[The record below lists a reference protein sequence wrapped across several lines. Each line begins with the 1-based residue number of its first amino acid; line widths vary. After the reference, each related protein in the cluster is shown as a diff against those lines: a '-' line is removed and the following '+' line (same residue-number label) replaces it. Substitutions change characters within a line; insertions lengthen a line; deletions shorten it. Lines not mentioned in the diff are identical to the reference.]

1 MWARRTAQRPADG
14 PPARWDNTPESLDPL
29 LTEVQHALP
38 AKVRKGKHVSAA
50 AIIVAIMVVDWLVM
64 TGTSLI
70 SIILAGAVVAAIAA
84 AFSASARHEDEREMR
99 ADNFIEAVH
108 PLLGVKGLSRNLVS
122 VGRWKRT
129 PLPAPVVEG
138 SEQEGKGEGKE
149 ETGGQE
155 EVASQGTATEN
166 APAPESAAA
175 ADASNAEDADNTD
188 TAPQKTVKPPARL
201 NAQKVK
207 TLSVASWTK
216 ACRASAVVRHNLT
229 EPGHP
234 SSLTVHYGRTVDATN
249 PEWAAKLLAVANR
262 ELSDGTVEFKIDSV
276 NNTRKKLVLK
286 AVLTAEQEAVNET
299 EDEKRE
305 RIITEAAKKLLGDE
319 SNARFVRDEQGV
331 LTEIHIEHNRTLE
344 LEMNPSSKARITR
357 AMLTRIPGSYRC
369 NWDPHQDVLSFTRR
383 KEFPAIVSLP
393 AHAQP
398 MRQSFDDGASYKA
411 YKKFE
416 ILLGLDEEGQWA
428 TWNPT
433 KDAHLLITGRTG
445 YGKTI
450 SLHNII
456 QQITQA
462 GYRVW
467 LCDGKW
473 IELLGYDEWPN
484 VELIANSVP
493 TQIRMLKHIHEIMQE
508 RYTLLRKRQ
517 ATVYDF
523 DPIFFVCDELSEMKG
538 NIADFYAVHKVK
550 GMPSKSEVDSWIGS
564 LARLARKALIH
575 MVTGLQRP
583 DASLMNGE
591 TRENFGGRMSLG
603 QMGRDASIMMW
614 ENASIGCAVP
624 GAKGRALAMKDGV
637 PTMIQSILAPNP
649 DPMDS
654 DYDEAKVKN
663 NLPVHTLYTM
673 KTIKELE
680 DYTQVYNEK
689 NDDFE
694 ETPTPWTDYLTAP
707 ILAADGEP
715 IEIAVRRTEA
725 LKAQL
730 KVIEDKATATGEPT
744 VDTVKMPAITPEV
757 VMASEAPALMSEPDE
772 FDNAVWGEEQT
783 GSAQTLGESDLVEVE
798 GEWVVVNSLVEDPF
812 GSGDLILDY
821 RTINGESGSFT
832 MSQDQQL
839 NTRKARSE
847 AEIEAYE
854 KSREEE

>member
-1 MWARRTAQRPADG
+1 MRARRTAQRPADG
-14 PPARWDNTPESLDPL
+14 TVTGWDNTPKTLDPL

-38 AKVRKGKHVSAA
+38 AKVRKGKHVTAA
-50 AIIVAIMVVDWLVM
+50 AVIVAIMVVDWMVM
-64 TGTSLI
+64 TGTPLI
-70 SIILAGAVVAAIAA
+70 SIILTAVIVAAIAL

-99 ADNFIEAVH
+99 ADNFIEAVY
-108 PLLGVKGLSRNLVS
+108 PMLGVRGLSRNLVNM
-122 VGRWKRT
+122 GRWKRT
-129 PLPAPVVEG
+129 PLPSPAAAEG
-138 SEQEGKGEGKE
+138 SNQEGKTE
-149 ETGGQE
+149 EQE
-155 EVASQGTATEN
+155 KG
-166 APAPESAAA
+166 APET
-175 ADASNAEDADNTD
+175 EDADNTD
-188 TAPQKTVKPPARL
+188 TAPQETVKRVGGL

-207 TLSVASWTK
+207 TLGVASWTK
-216 ACRASAVVRHNLT
+216 ACRASAVVRHSLT
-229 EPGHP
+229 EAGHP
-234 SSLTVHYGRTVDATN
+234 SRLTVHYGRTIDATN
-249 PEWAAKLLAVANR
+249 PEWAANLLTLANSQ
-262 ELSDGTVEFKIDSV
+262 LSDGTVEFKIDSV
-276 NNTRKKLVLK
+276 NDLRKKLILK
-286 AVLTAEQEAVNET
+286 AVPTAEQEAINET

-305 RIITEAAKKLLGDE
+305 RIITEAAKKLLGE
-319 SNARFVRDEQGV
+319 EANARFVRDDQGV

-344 LEMNPSSKARITR
+344 LEMNPSSKVRITR

-369 NWDPHQDVLSFTRR
+369 NWDAHQDVLSFTRR

-398 MRQSFDDGASYKA
+398 MRQCFDDGASYKA

-416 ILLGLDEEGQWA
+416 ILLGLNEEGQWA

-523 DPIFFVCDELSEMKG
+523 DPIFFVCDELSEMKS
-538 NIADFYAVHKVK
+538 NIADFYAAHKVK
-550 GMPSKSEVDSWIGS
+550 NMPSKSEVDSWIGS

-575 MVTGLQRP
+575 MVVGLQRP

-624 GAKGRALAMKDGV
+624 GAKGRALAMMNGE

-649 DPMDS
+649 DPRDS
-654 DYDEAKVKN
+654 DYDAQKVKN
-663 NLPVHTLYTM
+663 NLPTHILYTR
-673 KTIKELE
+673 KTIKELDE
-680 DYTQVYNEK
+680 NTQVHNAKTNE
-689 NDDFE
+689 FE
-694 ETPTPWTDYLTAP
+694 EAPTPWTDYLTAP

-715 IEIAVRRTEA
+715 IEIAVRRSEA

-730 KVIEDKATATGEPT
+730 KVIENSTPATEEPT

-757 VMASEAPALMSEPDE
+757 IMASEAQEARVPEE

-783 GSAQTLGESDLVEVE
+783 GSAQNLGESDLVEVE

-847 AEIEAYE
+847 EEIEAYT
-854 KSREEE
+854 REEG

>member
-50 AIIVAIMVVDWLVM
+50 AIIVAIMAVDWLVM
-64 TGTSLI
+64 TGTPLI
-70 SIILAGAVVAAIAA
+70 SIILAGAVAAAIAL

-99 ADNFIEAVH
+99 TDNFVEAAY
-108 PLLGVKGLSRNLVS
+108 PLLGVKGLSRNLVNM
-122 VGRWKRT
+122 GRWKRT
-129 PLPAPVVEG
+129 RLPAPAPAEDSG
-138 SEQEGKGEGKE
+138 QADQGESQEASQEG
-149 ETGGQE
+149 
-155 EVASQGTATEN
+155 AADN
-166 APAPESAAA
+166 APAPESASAP
-175 ADASNAEDADNTD
+175 DASSAEDADNTD

-207 TLSVASWTK
+207 TLGAASWTK

-229 EPGHP
+229 EAGHP
-234 SSLTVHYGRTVDATN
+234 ATLTVHYGRSVDVKN
-249 PEWAAKLLAVANR
+249 PEWVGKLLALANSQ
-262 ELSDGTVEFKIDSV
+262 LSDGTVEFKVDSI
-276 NNTRKKLVLK
+276 NDLRKKLVLK
-286 AVLTAEQEAVNET
+286 AVPTAEQEAVNET

-319 SNARFVRDEQGV
+319 ANARFVRDEQGV

-369 NWDPHQDVLSFTRR
+369 NWDAHQDVLSFTRR

-416 ILLGLDEEGQWA
+416 ILLGLNEEGQWA

-523 DPIFFVCDELSEMKG
+523 DPIFFVCDELSEMKS
-538 NIADFYAVHKVK
+538 NIADFYAAHKVK
-550 GMPSKSEVDSWIGS
+550 NMPSKSEVDSWIGS

-575 MVTGLQRP
+575 MVVGLQRP

-603 QMGRDASIMMW
+603 QMGRDASTMMW

-624 GAKGRALAMKDGV
+624 GAKGRALAMMHGE

-649 DPMDS
+649 DPKDS
-654 DYDEAKVKN
+654 DYDAQKVKN

-680 DYTQVYNEK
+680 EKTQVHNQKTDE
-689 NDDFE
+689 FE
-694 ETPTPWTDYLTAP
+694 EAPTPWTDYLTAP

-715 IEIAVRRTEA
+715 IEISVRRSEA

-730 KVIEDKATATGEPT
+730 KVIEASAPAEGEPT
-744 VDTVKMPAITPEV
+744 VDTVKMPAVTPEV
-757 VMASEAPALMSEPDE
+757 VMASEAPEASAPEE

-783 GSAQTLGESDLVEVE
+783 GSAQNLSESDLVEVE

-839 NTRKARSE
+839 STRKARSE
-847 AEIEAYE
+847 AEIEAYDE
-854 KSREEE
+854 KSRKKA

>member
-14 PPARWDNTPESLDPL
+14 PAARWDNTPESLDPL

-64 TGTSLI
+64 TGTPLI

-129 PLPAPVVEG
+129 PLPAPAAAEDSG
-138 SEQEGKGEGKE
+138 QADTKGES
-149 ETGGQE
+149 QE
-155 EVASQGTATEN
+155 ASQEAAADN
-166 APAPESAAA
+166 APAPESASAP
-175 ADASNAEDADNTD
+175 DASNAEDADNTD

-207 TLSVASWTK
+207 TLGAVSWTK

-286 AVLTAEQEAVNET
+286 AVPTAEQQAVNES

-416 ILLGLDEEGQWA
+416 ILLGLNEEGQWA

-523 DPIFFVCDELSEMKG
+523 DPIFFVCDELSEMKS
-538 NIADFYAVHKVK
+538 NIADFYATHKEK

-575 MVTGLQRP
+575 MVVGLQRP

-624 GAKGRALAMKDGV
+624 GAKGRALAMMHGE

-649 DPMDS
+649 DPKDS
-654 DYDEAKVKN
+654 DYDAVKVKN
-663 NLPVHTLYTM
+663 NLPAHTLYTM

-680 DYTQVYNEK
+680 EKTQVHNQKTDE
-689 NDDFE
+689 FE
-694 ETPTPWTDYLTAP
+694 EAPTPWTDYLTAP

-715 IEIAVRRTEA
+715 IEISVRRSEA

-730 KVIEDKATATGEPT
+730 KVIEASAPAEGEPT
-744 VDTVKMPAITPEV
+744 VDTVKMPAVTPEV
-757 VMASEAPALMSEPDE
+757 VMASEAPEASAPEE

-783 GSAQTLGESDLVEVE
+783 GSAQNLSESDLVEVE

-854 KSREEE
+854 KSRKKA

>member
-1 MWARRTAQRPADG
+1 MRSRRTAQRSADG
-14 PPARWDNTPESLDPL
+14 PAARWDNTPEPLDPM
-29 LTEVQHALP
+29 LTEVQHGLP
-38 AKVRKGKHVSAA
+38 AKVRKGKHVTAA

-64 TGTSLI
+64 TGTPLI
-70 SIILAGAVVAAIAA
+70 SIILAGAVVAVIAA
-84 AFSASARHEDEREMR
+84 SLSASARHEDEREAR
-99 ADNFIEAVH
+99 ADNFIEAAY
-108 PLLGVKGLSRNLVS
+108 PLLGVKGLSRTLVS

-129 PLPAPVVEG
+129 PLPSHTAEK
-138 SEQEGKGEGKE
+138 SEKAGTAE
-149 ETGGQE
+149 GQE
-155 EVASQGTATEN
+155 EATSQGTATDGV
-166 APAPESAAA
+166 PTP
-175 ADASNAEDADNTD
+175 EDAPTTDIPNSDGADTTD
-188 TAPQKTVKPPARL
+188 TAPQKTIKSASSL
-201 NAQKVK
+201 NAQRAKN
-207 TLSVASWTK
+207 LSAASWAK
-216 ACRASAVVRHNLT
+216 ACRASSVVRHHLA

-234 SSLTVHYGRTVDATN
+234 STLIVHYGRTVDATN
-249 PEWAAKLLAVANR
+249 PEWAGKLLAIANR

-276 NNTRKKLVLK
+276 NNVRKKLVLK
-286 AVLTAEQEAVNET
+286 AVPTAAQETVNET
-299 EDEKRE
+299 DEQKRE
-305 RIITEAAKKLLGDE
+305 RVITEAAKKLLGDE
-319 SNARFVRDEQGV
+319 AVARFVRDEQGV
-331 LTEIHIEHNRTLE
+331 LTEIHIEHHRTLE

-369 NWDPHQDVLSFTRR
+369 NWDAQQDVLSFTRR
-383 KEFPAIVSLP
+383 KEFPAVVSLP

-398 MRQSFDDGASYKA
+398 MRQRFDDAASYKA

-416 ILLGLDEEGQWA
+416 ILLGLNEDGQWA

-493 TQIRMLKHIHEIMQE
+493 TQIRMLKHLHEIMQE

-517 ATVYDF
+517 ATAYDF

-538 NIADFYAVHKVK
+538 NIADFYATHKVK

-575 MVTGLQRP
+575 MVVGLQRP

-614 ENASIGCAVP
+614 ENASIGCAVA
-624 GAKGRALAMKDGV
+624 GAKGRALAMMNGE

-649 DPMDS
+649 DPLDS
-654 DYDEAKVKN
+654 DYDESKVKN
-663 NLPVHTLYTM
+663 NMPTHTLYTM

-680 DYTQVYNEK
+680 EYTQVYNEK
-689 NDDFE
+689 NDEFE

-715 IEIAVRRTEA
+715 IEIAVRRSEA

-730 KVIEDKATATGEPT
+730 KVIEDSTPATGEPT
-744 VDTVKMPAITPEV
+744 IDTMKMPTITPEV
-757 VMASEAPALMSEPDE
+757 LMSSDTATPQSVTEE
-772 FDNAVWGEEQT
+772 FDTAVWGKEQT
-783 GSAQTLGESDLVEVE
+783 ESAQSLGESDLVEVE
-798 GEWVVVNSLVEDPF
+798 GEWVIVNSLVKDPF

-821 RTINGESGSFT
+821 RTPHGESGSFT
-832 MSQDQQL
+832 LSQGQQL
-839 NTRKARSE
+839 NTRRARSE
-847 AEIEAYE
+847 EDIEAYD
-854 KSREEE
+854 KTREET

>member
-14 PPARWDNTPESLDPL
+14 PPARWDNTPKTLDPS

-50 AIIVAIMVVDWLVM
+50 AIIVAIMAVDWLVM
-64 TGTSLI
+64 TGTPLI
-70 SIILAGAVVAAIAA
+70 SIILAGAVAAAIAL

-99 ADNFIEAVH
+99 TDNFVEAAY
-108 PLLGVKGLSRNLVS
+108 PLLGVKGLSRNLVNM
-122 VGRWKRT
+122 GRWKRT
-129 PLPAPVVEG
+129 RLPAPAPAEDSG
-138 SEQEGKGEGKE
+138 QADQGESQEASQEG
-149 ETGGQE
+149 
-155 EVASQGTATEN
+155 AADN
-166 APAPESAAA
+166 APAPESASAP
-175 ADASNAEDADNTD
+175 DASSAEDADNTD

-207 TLSVASWTK
+207 TLGAASWTK

-229 EPGHP
+229 EAGHP
-234 SSLTVHYGRTVDATN
+234 ATLTVHYGRSVDVKN
-249 PEWAAKLLAVANR
+249 PEWVGKLLALANSQ
-262 ELSDGTVEFKIDSV
+262 LSDGTVEFKVDSI
-276 NNTRKKLVLK
+276 NDLRKKLVLK
-286 AVLTAEQEAVNET
+286 AVPTAEQEAVNET

-319 SNARFVRDEQGV
+319 ANARFVRDEQGV

-369 NWDPHQDVLSFTRR
+369 NWDAHQDVLSFTRR

-416 ILLGLDEEGQWA
+416 ILLGLNEEGQWA

-523 DPIFFVCDELSEMKG
+523 DPIFFVCDELSEMKS
-538 NIADFYAVHKVK
+538 NIADFYAAHKVK
-550 GMPSKSEVDSWIGS
+550 NMPSKSEVDSWIGS

-575 MVTGLQRP
+575 MVVGLQRP

-603 QMGRDASIMMW
+603 QMGRDASTMMW

-624 GAKGRALAMKDGV
+624 GAKGRALAMMHGE

-649 DPMDS
+649 DPKDS
-654 DYDEAKVKN
+654 DYDAQKVKN

-680 DYTQVYNEK
+680 EKTQVHNQKTDE
-689 NDDFE
+689 FE
-694 ETPTPWTDYLTAP
+694 EAPTPWTDYLTAP

-715 IEIAVRRTEA
+715 IEISVRRSEA

-730 KVIEDKATATGEPT
+730 KVIEASAPAEGEPT
-744 VDTVKMPAITPEV
+744 VDTVKMPAVTPEV
-757 VMASEAPALMSEPDE
+757 VMASEAPEASAPEE

-783 GSAQTLGESDLVEVE
+783 GSAQNLSESDLVEVE

-839 NTRKARSE
+839 STRKARSE
-847 AEIEAYE
+847 AEIEAYDE
-854 KSREEE
+854 KSRKKA

>member
-64 TGTSLI
+64 TGTPLI
-70 SIILAGAVVAAIAA
+70 SIILAGAVAAAIAL

-99 ADNFIEAVH
+99 ADNFIEAAY

-129 PLPAPVVEG
+129 PLPVPAVEG

-155 EVASQGTATEN
+155 EVISQGTATEN
-166 APAPESAAA
+166 APESAA
-175 ADASNAEDADNTD
+175 ADASNGEDADNTD

-207 TLSVASWTK
+207 TLSAASWTK

-319 SNARFVRDEQGV
+319 ANARFVRDEQGV

-369 NWDPHQDVLSFTRR
+369 NWDAHQDVLSFTRR

-523 DPIFFVCDELSEMKG
+523 DPIFFVCDELSEMKS
-538 NIADFYAVHKVK
+538 NIADFYATHKEK

-575 MVTGLQRP
+575 MVVGLQRP

-624 GAKGRALAMKDGV
+624 GAKGRALAMMHGE

-649 DPMDS
+649 DPKDS
-654 DYDEAKVKN
+654 DYDAVKVKN

-680 DYTQVYNEK
+680 EKTQVHNQKTDE
-689 NDDFE
+689 FE
-694 ETPTPWTDYLTAP
+694 EAPTPWTDYLTAP

-715 IEIAVRRTEA
+715 IEISVRRSEA

-730 KVIEDKATATGEPT
+730 KVIEASAPAEGEPT
-744 VDTVKMPAITPEV
+744 VDTVKMPAVTPEV
-757 VMASEAPALMSEPDE
+757 VMASEAPEASAPEE

-783 GSAQTLGESDLVEVE
+783 GSAQNLSESDLVEVE

-854 KSREEE
+854 KSRKKA

>member
-1 MWARRTAQRPADG
+1 MRARRTAQRPADG
-14 PPARWDNTPESLDPL
+14 TVTGWDNTPKTLDPL

-38 AKVRKGKHVSAA
+38 AKVRKGKHVTAA
-50 AIIVAIMVVDWLVM
+50 AVIVAIMVVDWMVM
-64 TGTSLI
+64 TGTPLI
-70 SIILAGAVVAAIAA
+70 SIILTAVIVAAIAL
-84 AFSASARHEDEREMR
+84 AFSASARHKDEREMR
-99 ADNFIEAVH
+99 ADNFVEAVY
-108 PLLGVKGLSRNLVS
+108 PMLGVRGLSRNLVNM
-122 VGRWKRT
+122 GRWKRT
-129 PLPAPVVEG
+129 PLPSPAAAEG
-138 SEQEGKGEGKE
+138 SNQEGKTE
-149 ETGGQE
+149 EQE
-155 EVASQGTATEN
+155 KG
-166 APAPESAAA
+166 APET
-175 ADASNAEDADNTD
+175 EDADNTD
-188 TAPQKTVKPPARL
+188 TAPQETVKRVGGL

-207 TLSVASWTK
+207 TLGVASWTK
-216 ACRASAVVRHNLT
+216 ACRASAVVRHSLT
-229 EPGHP
+229 EAGHP
-234 SSLTVHYGRTVDATN
+234 SRLTVHYGRTIDATN
-249 PEWAAKLLAVANR
+249 PEWAANLLALANSQ
-262 ELSDGTVEFKIDSV
+262 LSDGTVEFKIDSV
-276 NNTRKKLVLK
+276 NDLRKKLILK
-286 AVLTAEQEAVNET
+286 AVPTAEQEAINET

-305 RIITEAAKKLLGDE
+305 RIITEAAKKLLGE
-319 SNARFVRDEQGV
+319 EANARFVRDDQGV

-344 LEMNPSSKARITR
+344 LEMNPSSKVRITR

-369 NWDPHQDVLSFTRR
+369 NWDAHQDVLSFTRR

-398 MRQSFDDGASYKA
+398 MRQCFDDGASYKA

-416 ILLGLDEEGQWA
+416 ILLGLNEEGQWA

-523 DPIFFVCDELSEMKG
+523 DPIFFVCDELSEMKS
-538 NIADFYAVHKVK
+538 NIADFYAAHKVK
-550 GMPSKSEVDSWIGS
+550 NMPSKSEVDSWIGS

-575 MVTGLQRP
+575 MVVGLQRP

-624 GAKGRALAMKDGV
+624 GAKGRALAMMNGE

-649 DPMDS
+649 DPRDS
-654 DYDEAKVKN
+654 DYDAQKVKN
-663 NLPVHTLYTM
+663 NLPTHILYTR
-673 KTIKELE
+673 KTIKELDE
-680 DYTQVYNEK
+680 NTQVHNAKTNE
-689 NDDFE
+689 FE
-694 ETPTPWTDYLTAP
+694 EAPTPWTDYLTAP

-715 IEIAVRRTEA
+715 IEIAVRRSEA

-730 KVIEDKATATGEPT
+730 KVIENSTPATEEPT

-757 VMASEAPALMSEPDE
+757 IMASEAQEARVPEE

-783 GSAQTLGESDLVEVE
+783 GSAQNLGESDLVEVE

-839 NTRKARSE
+839 NTRRARSE
-847 AEIEAYE
+847 EEIEAYT
-854 KSREEE
+854 REEG

>member
-1 MWARRTAQRPADG
+1 MRARRTAQRPTDG
-14 PPARWDNTPESLDPL
+14 PVTGWDNTPKTLDPL

-64 TGTSLI
+64 TGTPLI
-70 SIILAGAVVAAIAA
+70 SIILAGAVAAAIAL

-99 ADNFIEAVH
+99 TDNFVEAVY
-108 PLLGVKGLSRNLVS
+108 PLLRVKGLSRNLVS

-129 PLPAPVVEG
+129 PLPAPVTE
-138 SEQEGKGEGKE
+138 SSDQEGKTEA
-149 ETGGQE
+149 QE
-155 EVASQGTATEN
+155 EGV
-166 APAPESAAA
+166 PET
-175 ADASNAEDADNTD
+175 EDADNTD
-188 TAPQKTVKPPARL
+188 TSPQETVKPPARL
-201 NAQKVK
+201 NTQKVK
-207 TLSVASWTK
+207 SLGAASWTK
-216 ACRASAVVRHNLT
+216 ACRASAVVRHSLT
-229 EPGHP
+229 EAGHP
-234 SSLTVHYGRTVDATN
+234 SSLTVHYGRTVEVTN
-249 PEWAAKLLAVANR
+249 PEWVGNLLALANSQ
-262 ELSDGTVEFKIDSV
+262 LSDGTVEFKIDSV
-276 NNTRKKLVLK
+276 NDLRKKLILK
-286 AVLTAEQEAVNET
+286 AVPTAEQEAINET

-305 RIITEAAKKLLGDE
+305 RIITEAAKKLLGE
-319 SNARFVRDEQGV
+319 EANARFVRDDQGV

-344 LEMNPSSKARITR
+344 LEMNPSSKVRITR

-369 NWDPHQDVLSFTRR
+369 NWDAHQDVLSFTRR

-398 MRQSFDDGASYKA
+398 MRQCFDDGASYKA

-416 ILLGLDEEGQWA
+416 ILLGLNEEGQWA

-493 TQIRMLKHIHEIMQE
+493 TQIRMLKRIHEIMQE
-508 RYTLLRKRQ
+508 RYTLLRKRE

-523 DPIFFVCDELSEMKG
+523 DPIFFVCDELSEMKS
-538 NIADFYAVHKVK
+538 NIAEFYAAHKVK
-550 GMPSKSEVDSWIGS
+550 NMPSKSEVDSWIGS

-575 MVTGLQRP
+575 MVVGLQRP

-624 GAKGRALAMKDGV
+624 GAKGRALAMMNGE

-649 DPMDS
+649 DPRDS
-654 DYDEAKVKN
+654 DYDAQKVKN
-663 NLPVHTLYTM
+663 NLPTHILYTR
-673 KTIKELE
+673 KTIKELDE
-680 DYTQVYNEK
+680 NTQVHNAKTNE
-689 NDDFE
+689 FE
-694 ETPTPWTDYLTAP
+694 EAPTPWTDYLTAP

-715 IEIAVRRTEA
+715 IEIAVCRSEA

-730 KVIEDKATATGEPT
+730 KVIENSTPATEEPT

-757 VMASEAPALMSEPDE
+757 IMASEAQEARAPEE

-783 GSAQTLGESDLVEVE
+783 GSAQNLGESDLVEVE

-839 NTRKARSE
+839 NTRRARSE
-847 AEIEAYE
+847 EEIEAYT
-854 KSREEE
+854 REEG

>member
-1 MWARRTAQRPADG
+1 MRARRPAQRPADG
-14 PPARWDNTPESLDPL
+14 PVTGWDNTPKTLDPL

-38 AKVRKGKHVSAA
+38 AKVRKGKHVTAA
-50 AIIVAIMVVDWLVM
+50 AVIVAIMVVDWLVM
-64 TGTSLI
+64 TGTPLI
-70 SIILAGAVVAAIAA
+70 SIILAAAVAAAIAL

-99 ADNFIEAVH
+99 TDNFVEAVY
-108 PLLGVKGLSRNLVS
+108 PLLRVKGLSRNLVS

-129 PLPAPVVEG
+129 PLPAPDAEG
-138 SEQEGKGEGKE
+138 SDQEGKTEV
-149 ETGGQE
+149 QE
-155 EVASQGTATEN
+155 EG
-166 APAPESAAA
+166 APET
-175 ADASNAEDADNTD
+175 EDADNTD
-188 TAPQKTVKPPARL
+188 TSPQETVKPPARL
-201 NAQKVK
+201 NTQKVK
-207 TLSVASWTK
+207 SLGAASWTK
-216 ACRASAVVRHNLT
+216 ACRASAVVRHTLT
-229 EPGHP
+229 EAGHP
-234 SSLTVHYGRTVDATN
+234 SSLTVHYGRTVEVTN
-249 PEWAAKLLAVANR
+249 PEWAASLLALANSQ
-262 ELSDGTVEFKIDSV
+262 LSDGTVEFKIDSV
-276 NNTRKKLVLK
+276 NDLRKKLVLK
-286 AVLTAEQEAVNET
+286 AVPTAEQQALNET

-305 RIITEAAKKLLGDE
+305 RIITEAAKKLLGE
-319 SNARFVRDEQGV
+319 EANARFVRDDQGV

-344 LEMNPSSKARITR
+344 LEMNPSSKVRITR

-369 NWDPHQDVLSFTRR
+369 NWDAHQDVLSFTRR

-398 MRQSFDDGASYKA
+398 MRQCFDDGASYKA

-416 ILLGLDEEGQWA
+416 ILLGLNEEGQWA

-523 DPIFFVCDELSEMKG
+523 DPIFFVCDELSEMKS
-538 NIADFYAVHKVK
+538 NIADFYAAHKVK
-550 GMPSKSEVDSWIGS
+550 NMPSKSEVDSWIGS

-575 MVTGLQRP
+575 MVVGLQRP

-624 GAKGRALAMKDGV
+624 GAKGRALAMMNGE

-649 DPMDS
+649 DPRDS
-654 DYDEAKVKN
+654 DYDAQKVKN
-663 NLPVHTLYTM
+663 NLPTHILYTR
-673 KTIKELE
+673 KTIKELDE
-680 DYTQVYNEK
+680 NTQVHNAKTNE
-689 NDDFE
+689 FE
-694 ETPTPWTDYLTAP
+694 EAPTPWTDYLTAP

-715 IEIAVRRTEA
+715 IEIAVRRSEA

-730 KVIEDKATATGEPT
+730 KVIENSTPATEEPT

-757 VMASEAPALMSEPDE
+757 IMASEAQEARVPEE

-783 GSAQTLGESDLVEVE
+783 GSAQNLGESDLVEVE

-839 NTRKARSE
+839 NTRRARSE
-847 AEIEAYE
+847 EEIEAYT
-854 KSREEE
+854 REEG

>member
-1 MWARRTAQRPADG
+1 MRARRPAQRPADG
-14 PPARWDNTPESLDPL
+14 PVTGWDNTPKTLDPL

-38 AKVRKGKHVSAA
+38 AKIRKGKHVTAA
-50 AIIVAIMVVDWLVM
+50 AVIVAIMVVDWMVM
-64 TGTSLI
+64 TGTPLI
-70 SIILAGAVVAAIAA
+70 SIILTAVIVAVIAL

-99 ADNFIEAVH
+99 ADNFIEAAY
-108 PLLGVKGLSRNLVS
+108 PLLGVRGLSRNLVS

-129 PLPAPVVEG
+129 PLPAPAAEG
-138 SEQEGKGEGKE
+138 SDQEDKGEGQE
-149 ETGGQE
+149 ETGGQPNP
-155 EVASQGTATEN
+155 ADG
-166 APAPESAAA
+166 APAPEGAA
-175 ADASNAEDADNTD
+175 ADTSSAEDSDNTD
-188 TAPQKTVKPPARL
+188 TAPQETVKPPARL
-201 NAQKVK
+201 NTQKVRS
-207 TLSVASWTK
+207 LSAASWTK
-216 ACRASAVVRHNLT
+216 ACRVSAVVRHNLT
-229 EPGHP
+229 EAGHP
-234 SSLTVHYGRTVDATN
+234 SNLTVHYGRTVDATN
-249 PEWAAKLLAVANR
+249 LEWVGKLLAVANR
-262 ELSDGTVEFKIDSV
+262 ELSDCTVVVKIVSV
-276 NNTRKKLVLK
+276 NIVRKKLVLK
-286 AVLTAEQEAVNET
+286 AVLTAEQEAINET

-305 RIITEAAKKLLGDE
+305 RIITEAAKKLLGE
-319 SNARFVRDEQGV
+319 EANARFVRDDQGV

-344 LEMNPSSKARITR
+344 LEMNPSSKVRITR

-369 NWDPHQDVLSFTRR
+369 NWDAHQDVLSFTRR

-398 MRQSFDDGASYKA
+398 MRQCFDDGASYKA

-416 ILLGLDEEGQWA
+416 ILLGLNEEGQWA

-508 RYTLLRKRQ
+508 RYTLLRKRE

-523 DPIFFVCDELSEMKG
+523 DPIFFVCDELSEMKS
-538 NIADFYAVHKVK
+538 NIAEFYAAHKVK
-550 GMPSKSEVDSWIGS
+550 NMPSKSEVDSWIGS

-575 MVTGLQRP
+575 MVVGLQRP

-624 GAKGRALAMKDGV
+624 GAKGRALAMMNGE

-649 DPMDS
+649 DPKDS
-654 DYDEAKVKN
+654 DYDAQKVKN

-680 DYTQVYNEK
+680 EKTQVYNEK
-689 NDDFE
+689 TKEFE
-694 ETPTPWTDYLTAP
+694 ETMTPWTDYLTAP

-715 IEIAVRRTEA
+715 IEIAVRRSEA

-730 KVIEDKATATGEPT
+730 KVIENSTPATEEPT

-757 VMASEAPALMSEPDE
+757 IMASEAPALSASEE

-783 GSAQTLGESDLVEVE
+783 GSAQNLGESDLVEVE

-847 AEIEAYE
+847 EEIEAYT
-854 KSREEE
+854 REEG

>member
-1 MWARRTAQRPADG
+1 MRARRTAQRPADG
-14 PPARWDNTPESLDPL
+14 PVTGWDNTPKTLDPL

-50 AIIVAIMVVDWLVM
+50 AIIVAIMVVDWMVM
-64 TGTSLI
+64 TGTPLI
-70 SIILAGAVVAAIAA
+70 SIIFTAVIVAAIAL

-99 ADNFIEAVH
+99 ADNFIEAVY
-108 PLLGVKGLSRNLVS
+108 PMLGVRGLSRNLVNM
-122 VGRWKRT
+122 GRWKRT
-129 PLPAPVVEG
+129 PLPSPAAAEG
-138 SEQEGKGEGKE
+138 PNQEGKTE
-149 ETGGQE
+149 EQE
-155 EVASQGTATEN
+155 KG
-166 APAPESAAA
+166 APET
-175 ADASNAEDADNTD
+175 EDADNTD
-188 TAPQKTVKPPARL
+188 TAPRETVKRVGGL

-207 TLSVASWTK
+207 TLGVASWTK
-216 ACRASAVVRHNLT
+216 ACRASAVVRHSLT
-229 EPGHP
+229 EAGHP
-234 SSLTVHYGRTVDATN
+234 SRLTVHYGRTIDATN
-249 PEWAAKLLAVANR
+249 PEWAANLLALANSQ
-262 ELSDGTVEFKIDSV
+262 LSDGTVEFKIDSV
-276 NNTRKKLVLK
+276 NDLRKKLILK
-286 AVLTAEQEAVNET
+286 AVPTAEQEAINET

-305 RIITEAAKKLLGDE
+305 RIITEAAKKLLGE
-319 SNARFVRDEQGV
+319 EANARFVRDDQGV

-344 LEMNPSSKARITR
+344 LEMNPSSKVRITR
-357 AMLTRIPGSYRC
+357 AMLTRISGSYRC
-369 NWDPHQDVLSFTRR
+369 NWDAHQDVLSFTRR

-398 MRQSFDDGASYKA
+398 MRQCFDDGASYKA

-416 ILLGLDEEGQWA
+416 ILLGLNEEGQWA

-523 DPIFFVCDELSEMKG
+523 DPIFFVCDELSEMKS
-538 NIADFYAVHKVK
+538 NIADFYAAHKVK
-550 GMPSKSEVDSWIGS
+550 NMPSKSEVDSWIGS

-575 MVTGLQRP
+575 MVVGLQRP

-624 GAKGRALAMKDGV
+624 GAKGRALAMMNGE

-649 DPMDS
+649 DPRDS
-654 DYDEAKVKN
+654 DYDAQKVKN
-663 NLPVHTLYTM
+663 NLPTHILYTR
-673 KTIKELE
+673 KTIKELDE
-680 DYTQVYNEK
+680 NTQVHNAKTNE
-689 NDDFE
+689 FE
-694 ETPTPWTDYLTAP
+694 EAPTPWTDYLTAP

-715 IEIAVRRTEA
+715 IEIAVRRSEA

-730 KVIEDKATATGEPT
+730 KVIENSTPATEEPT

-757 VMASEAPALMSEPDE
+757 IMASEAQEARVPEE

-783 GSAQTLGESDLVEVE
+783 GSAQNLGESDLVEVE

-839 NTRKARSE
+839 NTRRARSE
-847 AEIEAYE
+847 EEIEAYTQDE
-854 KSREEE
+854 G

>member
-1 MWARRTAQRPADG
+1 MRSRRTTRRSADG
-14 PPARWDNTPESLDPL
+14 PAARWDNTPEPMEPM
-29 LTEVQHALP
+29 LTEVQHGLP
-38 AKVRKGKHVSAA
+38 AKVRKGKHVTAA
-50 AIIVAIMVVDWLVM
+50 AVIVAIMVVDWLVM
-64 TGTSLI
+64 AGTPLI
-70 SIILAGAVVAAIAA
+70 SIILAGAVVAAAA
-84 AFSASARHEDEREMR
+84 ASFSASARHEDEREAR
-99 ADNFIEAVH
+99 ADNFIEAAY
-108 PLLGVKGLSRNLVS
+108 PLLGVKGLSRTLVS

-129 PLPAPVVEG
+129 PLPSSHTAEK
-138 SEQEGKGEGKE
+138 SEKAGKAE
-149 ETGGQE
+149 GQE
-155 EVASQGTATEN
+155 EVTNPAAATDA
-166 APAPESAAA
+166 APAPETTATTDTPNSNE
-175 ADASNAEDADNTD
+175 ADTTD
-188 TAPQKTVKPPARL
+188 TAPQKTVKPSSSRTSQRAK
-201 NAQKVK
+201 N
-207 TLSVASWTK
+207 LSAASWIK
-216 ACRASAVVRHNLT
+216 ARRAGATVRHNLT

-234 SSLTVHYGRTVDATN
+234 SSLIVHYGRTVDATN
-249 PEWAAKLLAVANR
+249 PEWAGKLLAIANR

-276 NNTRKKLVLK
+276 NNVRKKLVLK
-286 AVLTAEQEAVNET
+286 AVTTATEETINET
-299 EDEKRE
+299 EEQKRE
-305 RIITEAAKKLLGDE
+305 RVITEAAKKLLGDE
-319 SNARFVRDEQGV
+319 ANARFVRDEQGV
-331 LTEIHIEHNRTLE
+331 LTEIHIEHHRTLE

-369 NWDPHQDVLSFTRR
+369 SWDAQQDLLSFMRR
-383 KEFPAIVSLP
+383 KEFPAVVSLP

-398 MRQSFDDGASYKA
+398 MRQRFDDGASYKA

-416 ILLGLDEEGQWA
+416 ILLGLNEDGQWA

-493 TQIRMLKHIHEIMQE
+493 TQIRMLKHLHEIMQE

-517 ATVYDF
+517 ATAYDF

-538 NIADFYAVHKVK
+538 NIADFYATHKVK

-575 MVTGLQRP
+575 MVVGLQRP

-614 ENASIGCAVP
+614 ENASIGCAVA
-624 GAKGRALAMKDGV
+624 GAKGRALAMMNGE

-649 DPMDS
+649 DPLDS
-654 DYDEAKVKN
+654 DYDESKVKN
-663 NLPVHTLYTM
+663 NMPTHTLYTM

-680 DYTQVYNEK
+680 EYSQVYNEK
-689 NDDFE
+689 NDEFE

-715 IEIAVRRTEA
+715 IEIAVRRSEA

-730 KVIEDKATATGEPT
+730 KVIESSTPATGEPT
-744 VDTVKMPAITPEV
+744 IDTMKMPTITPEV
-757 VMASEAPALMSEPDE
+757 LMSSDTATPQSVTEE
-772 FDNAVWGEEQT
+772 FDTAVWGKEQT
-783 GSAQTLGESDLVEVE
+783 ESAQSLGESDLVEVE
-798 GEWVVVNSLVEDPF
+798 GEWVIVNSLVKDPF

-821 RTINGESGSFT
+821 RTPHGESGSFT
-832 MSQDQQL
+832 LTQGQQL
-839 NTRKARSE
+839 NTRRARSE
-847 AEIEAYE
+847 EDIEAYD
-854 KSREEE
+854 KTREET

>member
-1 MWARRTAQRPADG
+1 MRSRRTAQRSVDG
-14 PPARWDNTPESLDPL
+14 PAARWDNTPEPMEPM
-29 LTEVQHALP
+29 LTEVQHGLP
-38 AKVRKGKHVSAA
+38 AKVRKGKHVTAA
-50 AIIVAIMVVDWLVM
+50 AVIVAIMVVDWLVM
-64 TGTSLI
+64 AGTPLI

-84 AFSASARHEDEREMR
+84 SLSASARHEDEREAR
-99 ADNFIEAVH
+99 ADNFIEAAY
-108 PLLGVKGLSRNLVS
+108 PLLGVKGLSRTLVS

-129 PLPAPVVEG
+129 PLPSHTAEK
-138 SEQEGKGEGKE
+138 SEKAGKAE
-149 ETGGQE
+149 GQE
-155 EVASQGTATEN
+155 EVTHQGAAADG
-166 APAPESAAA
+166 APAPETTATTDTPNSHE
-175 ADASNAEDADNTD
+175 ADTTD
-188 TAPQKTVKPPARL
+188 TAPHKTIKLPARVTSQRAK
-201 NAQKVK
+201 N
-207 TLSVASWTK
+207 LSATSWAK
-216 ACRASAVVRHNLT
+216 ARRAGATVRHNLT

-234 SSLTVHYGRTVDATN
+234 STLIVHYGRTVDATN
-249 PEWAAKLLAVANR
+249 PEWAGKLLAIANR

-276 NNTRKKLVLK
+276 NNVRKKLVLK
-286 AVLTAEQEAVNET
+286 AIPTATDETINET
-299 EDEKRE
+299 EEQKRE
-305 RIITEAAKKLLGDE
+305 RVITEAAKKLLGDE
-319 SNARFVRDEQGV
+319 ANARFVRDEQGV
-331 LTEIHIEHNRTLE
+331 LTEIHIEHHRTLE

-369 NWDPHQDVLSFTRR
+369 TWDAQQDLLSFMRR

-398 MRQSFDDGASYKA
+398 MRQHSDQAISYKA

-416 ILLGLDEEGQWA
+416 ILLGLNEDGQWA

-493 TQIRMLKHIHEIMQE
+493 TQIRMLKHLHEIMQE

-517 ATVYDF
+517 ATAYDF

-538 NIADFYAVHKVK
+538 NIADFYATHKVK

-575 MVTGLQRP
+575 MVVGLQRP

-614 ENASIGCAVP
+614 ENASIGCAVA
-624 GAKGRALAMKDGV
+624 GAKGRALAMMNGE

-649 DPMDS
+649 DPLDS
-654 DYDEAKVKN
+654 DYDEAKVRN
-663 NLPVHTLYTM
+663 NMPTHTLYTM

-680 DYTQVYNEK
+680 EYSQVYNEK
-689 NDDFE
+689 TGEYE

-707 ILAADGEP
+707 ILAGDGEP
-715 IEIAVRRTEA
+715 IEIAVRRSEA

-730 KVIEDKATATGEPT
+730 KVIESSAPAEGEPT
-744 VDTVKMPAITPEV
+744 VDTLEMPAVTPEV
-757 VMASEAPALMSEPDE
+757 VMASETPTLSTPEE
-772 FDNAVWGEEQT
+772 CDNAVWGQERT
-783 GSAQTLGESDLVEVE
+783 CSAQSLAESDLVEVE

-832 MSQDQQL
+832 LTQGQQL
-839 NTRKARSE
+839 TTRRARSE
-847 AEIEAYE
+847 EDIEALE
-854 KSREEE
+854 KSREEG

>member
-1 MWARRTAQRPADG
+1 MRARRTAQRSADG
-14 PPARWDNTPESLDPL
+14 PAARWDNTPEPLDPML
-29 LTEVQHALP
+29 AEVQHGLP

-64 TGTSLI
+64 TGTPLV
-70 SIILAGAVVAAIAA
+70 SIILAGVVVAAIAA
-84 AFSASARHEDEREMR
+84 SLGASARHEDEREVR
-99 ADNFIEAVH
+99 ADNFIEAAY
-108 PLLGVKGLSRNLVS
+108 PLLGVKGLSRTLVS

-129 PLPAPVVEG
+129 PLPSHTAEK
-138 SEQEGKGEGKE
+138 SEKAGKE
-149 ETGGQE
+149 EA
-155 EVASQGTATEN
+155 ASQDTVTNGASAPEGTAT
-166 APAPESAAA
+166 
-175 ADASNAEDADNTD
+175 ADTPSVEEADSTD
-188 TAPQKTVKPPARL
+188 TAPQKTIKSASSL
-201 NAQKVK
+201 NAQRAKN
-207 TLSVASWTK
+207 LSATSWAK
-216 ACRASAVVRHNLT
+216 ACRAGSVVRHHLA

-234 SSLTVHYGRTVDATN
+234 SSLIVHYGRTVDATN
-249 PEWAAKLLAVANR
+249 PEWAGKLLAVANR

-276 NNTRKKLVLK
+276 NNVRKKLILK
-286 AVLTAEQEAVNET
+286 AIPTATEETTNET
-299 EDEKRE
+299 EEQKRE
-305 RIITEAAKKLLGDE
+305 RVITEAAKKLLGE
-319 SNARFVRDEQGV
+319 EANARFVRDEQGV
-331 LTEIHIEHNRTLE
+331 LTEIHIEHHRTLE

-369 NWDPHQDVLSFTRR
+369 TWDAQQDVLSFTRR
-383 KEFPAIVSLP
+383 KEFPAVVSLP

-398 MRQSFDDGASYKA
+398 MRQRFDDAASYKA

-416 ILLGLDEEGQWA
+416 ILLGLNEDGQWA

-493 TQIRMLKHIHEIMQE
+493 TQIRMLKHLHEIMQE

-517 ATVYDF
+517 ATAYDF

-538 NIADFYAVHKVK
+538 NIADFYATHKVK

-575 MVTGLQRP
+575 MVVGLQRP

-614 ENASIGCAVP
+614 ENASIGCAVA
-624 GAKGRALAMKDGV
+624 GAKGRALAMMNGE

-649 DPMDS
+649 DPLDS
-654 DYDEAKVKN
+654 DYDESKVKN
-663 NLPVHTLYTM
+663 NMPTHTLYTM

-680 DYTQVYNEK
+680 EYTQVYNEK
-689 NDDFE
+689 NGEFE

-715 IEIAVRRTEA
+715 IEIAVRRSEA

-730 KVIEDKATATGEPT
+730 KVIEDSTPAEGEPT
-744 VDTVKMPAITPEV
+744 ADTLEMPAVTPEV
-757 VMASEAPALMSEPDE
+757 IMASETPTLSAPDE
-772 FDNAVWGEEQT
+772 FDNAVWGQERT
-783 GSAQTLGESDLVEVE
+783 SSAQSLAESDLVEVE

-821 RTINGESGSFT
+821 RTPHGESGSFT
-832 MSQDQQL
+832 LTQGQQL
-839 NTRKARSE
+839 NTRRARSE
-847 AEIEAYE
+847 EDIEAYD
-854 KSREEE
+854 KTREET

>member
-1 MWARRTAQRPADG
+1 MRSRRTAQRSVDG
-14 PPARWDNTPESLDPL
+14 PAARWDNTPEPLDPM
-29 LTEVQHALP
+29 LTEVQHGLP

-64 TGTSLI
+64 TGTPLI
-70 SIILAGAVVAAIAA
+70 SIILAGAVVAVIAA
-84 AFSASARHEDEREMR
+84 SLSASARHEDEREAR
-99 ADNFIEAVH
+99 ADNFIEAAY
-108 PLLGVKGLSRNLVS
+108 PLLGVKGLSRTLVS

-129 PLPAPVVEG
+129 PLPSHTAEK
-138 SEQEGKGEGKE
+138 SEKAGKAE
-149 ETGGQE
+149 GQE
-155 EVASQGTATEN
+155 EVTSQGTVTEG
-166 APAPESAAA
+166 ASAPEGAAA
-175 ADASNAEDADNTD
+175 PDTPSVEEADSTD
-188 TAPQKTVKPPARL
+188 TAPQKTIKSASSL
-201 NAQKVK
+201 NAQRAKN
-207 TLSVASWTK
+207 LSSASWAK
-216 ACRASAVVRHNLT
+216 ACRASSVVRHHLA

-234 SSLTVHYGRTVDATN
+234 SNLIVHYGRTVDATN
-249 PEWAAKLLAVANR
+249 PEWAGKLLAVANR

-276 NNTRKKLVLK
+276 NNVRKKLVLK
-286 AVLTAEQEAVNET
+286 AVPTAAQETVNET
-299 EDEKRE
+299 DEQKRE
-305 RIITEAAKKLLGDE
+305 RVITEAAKKLLGDE
-319 SNARFVRDEQGV
+319 AVARFVRDEQGV
-331 LTEIHIEHNRTLE
+331 LTEIHIEHHRTLE

-369 NWDPHQDVLSFTRR
+369 NWDAQQDVLSFMRR
-383 KEFPAIVSLP
+383 KEFPAVVSLP

-398 MRQSFDDGASYKA
+398 MRQRFDDGASYKA

-416 ILLGLDEEGQWA
+416 ILLGLNEDGQWA

-493 TQIRMLKHIHEIMQE
+493 TQIRMLKHLHEIMQE

-517 ATVYDF
+517 ATAYDF

-538 NIADFYAVHKVK
+538 NIADFYATHKVK

-575 MVTGLQRP
+575 MVVGLQRP

-614 ENASIGCAVP
+614 ENASIGCAVA
-624 GAKGRALAMKDGV
+624 GAKGRALAMMNGE

-649 DPMDS
+649 DPLDS
-654 DYDEAKVKN
+654 DYDESKVKN
-663 NLPVHTLYTM
+663 NMPTHTLYTM

-680 DYTQVYNEK
+680 EYTQVYNEK
-689 NDDFE
+689 NDEFE

-715 IEIAVRRTEA
+715 IEIAVRRSEA

-730 KVIEDKATATGEPT
+730 KVIEDSTPATGEPT
-744 VDTVKMPAITPEV
+744 IDTMKMPTITPEV
-757 VMASEAPALMSEPDE
+757 LMSSDTATPQSVTEE
-772 FDNAVWGEEQT
+772 FDTAVWGKEQT
-783 GSAQTLGESDLVEVE
+783 ESAQSLGESDLVEVE
-798 GEWVVVNSLVEDPF
+798 GEWVIVNSLVKDPF

-821 RTINGESGSFT
+821 RTPHGESGSFT
-832 MSQDQQL
+832 LTQGQQL
-839 NTRKARSE
+839 NTRRARSE
-847 AEIEAYE
+847 ADIEAYD
-854 KSREEE
+854 KTREET

>member
-1 MWARRTAQRPADG
+1 MRARRTAQRPADG
-14 PPARWDNTPESLDPL
+14 TVTGWDNTPKTLDPL

-38 AKVRKGKHVSAA
+38 AKVRKGKHVTAA
-50 AIIVAIMVVDWLVM
+50 AVIVAIMVVDWMVM
-64 TGTSLI
+64 TGTPLI
-70 SIILAGAVVAAIAA
+70 SIILTAVIVAAIAL

-99 ADNFIEAVH
+99 ADNFVEAVY
-108 PLLGVKGLSRNLVS
+108 PMLGVRGLSRNLVNM
-122 VGRWKRT
+122 GRWKRT
-129 PLPAPVVEG
+129 PLPSPAAAEG
-138 SEQEGKGEGKE
+138 SNQEGKTE
-149 ETGGQE
+149 EQE
-155 EVASQGTATEN
+155 KG
-166 APAPESAAA
+166 APET
-175 ADASNAEDADNTD
+175 EDADNTD
-188 TAPQKTVKPPARL
+188 TAPQETVKRVGGL

-207 TLSVASWTK
+207 TLGVVSWTK
-216 ACRASAVVRHNLT
+216 ACRASAVVRHSLT
-229 EPGHP
+229 EAGHP
-234 SSLTVHYGRTVDATN
+234 SRLTVHYGRTIDVTN
-249 PEWAAKLLAVANR
+249 PEWAANLLALANSQ
-262 ELSDGTVEFKIDSV
+262 LSDGTVEFKIDSV
-276 NNTRKKLVLK
+276 NDLRKKLILK
-286 AVLTAEQEAVNET
+286 AVPTAEQEAINET

-305 RIITEAAKKLLGDE
+305 RIITEAAKKLLGE
-319 SNARFVRDEQGV
+319 EANARFVRDDQGV

-344 LEMNPSSKARITR
+344 LEMNPSSKVRITR

-369 NWDPHQDVLSFTRR
+369 NWDAHQDVLSFTRR

-398 MRQSFDDGASYKA
+398 MRQCFDDGASYKA

-416 ILLGLDEEGQWA
+416 ILLGLNEEGQWA

-523 DPIFFVCDELSEMKG
+523 DPIFFVCDELSEMKS
-538 NIADFYAVHKVK
+538 NIADFYAAHKVK
-550 GMPSKSEVDSWIGS
+550 NMPSKSEVDSWIGS

-575 MVTGLQRP
+575 MVVGLQRP

-624 GAKGRALAMKDGV
+624 GAKGRALAMMNGE

-649 DPMDS
+649 DPRDS
-654 DYDEAKVKN
+654 DYDAQKVKN
-663 NLPVHTLYTM
+663 NLPTHILYTR
-673 KTIKELE
+673 KTIKELDE
-680 DYTQVYNEK
+680 NTQVHNAKTNE
-689 NDDFE
+689 FE
-694 ETPTPWTDYLTAP
+694 EAPTPWTDYLTAP

-715 IEIAVRRTEA
+715 IEIAVRRSEA

-730 KVIEDKATATGEPT
+730 KVIENSTPATEEPT

-757 VMASEAPALMSEPDE
+757 IMASEAQEARVPEE

-783 GSAQTLGESDLVEVE
+783 GSAQNLGESDLVEVE

-839 NTRKARSE
+839 NTRRARSE
-847 AEIEAYE
+847 EEIEAYT
-854 KSREEE
+854 REEG

>member
-1 MWARRTAQRPADG
+1 MRSRRTAQRSADG
-14 PPARWDNTPESLDPL
+14 PAARWDNTAESMDPM
-29 LTEVQHALP
+29 LTEVQHGLP

-64 TGTSLI
+64 TGTPLI
-70 SIILAGAVVAAIAA
+70 SIILAGAVVAVIAA
-84 AFSASARHEDEREMR
+84 SLSASARHEDEREAR
-99 ADNFIEAVH
+99 ADNFIEAAY
-108 PLLGVKGLSRNLVS
+108 PLLGVKGLSRTLVS

-129 PLPAPVVEG
+129 PLPSHTAEK
-138 SEQEGKGEGKE
+138 SEKAGKAE
-149 ETGGQE
+149 GQE
-155 EVASQGTATEN
+155 EVTSQGTVTEG
-166 APAPESAAA
+166 ASAPEGAAA
-175 ADASNAEDADNTD
+175 PDTPSVEEADSTD
-188 TAPQKTVKPPARL
+188 TAPQKTIKSASSL
-201 NAQKVK
+201 NAQRAKN
-207 TLSVASWTK
+207 LSAASWTK
-216 ACRASAVVRHNLT
+216 ACRAGSTVRHHLA

-234 SSLTVHYGRTVDATN
+234 SSLIVHYGRTVDATN
-249 PEWAAKLLAVANR
+249 PEWAGKLLAVANR

-276 NNTRKKLVLK
+276 NNVRKKLVLK
-286 AVLTAEQEAVNET
+286 AVPTAAQETVNET
-299 EDEKRE
+299 DEQKRE
-305 RIITEAAKKLLGDE
+305 RVITEAAKKLLGDE
-319 SNARFVRDEQGV
+319 AVARFVRDEQGV
-331 LTEIHIEHNRTLE
+331 LTEIHIEHHRTLE

-369 NWDPHQDVLSFTRR
+369 NWDAQQDVLSFTRR
-383 KEFPAIVSLP
+383 KEFPAVVSLP

-398 MRQSFDDGASYKA
+398 MRQRFDDAASYKA
-411 YKKFE
+411 YKNFE
-416 ILLGLDEEGQWA
+416 ILLGLNEDGQWA

-493 TQIRMLKHIHEIMQE
+493 TQIRMLKHLHEIMQE

-517 ATVYDF
+517 ATAYDF

-538 NIADFYAVHKVK
+538 NIADFYATHKVK

-575 MVTGLQRP
+575 MVVGLQRP

-614 ENASIGCAVP
+614 ENASIGCAVA
-624 GAKGRALAMKDGV
+624 GAKGRALAMMNGE

-649 DPMDS
+649 DPLDS
-654 DYDEAKVKN
+654 DYDESKVKN
-663 NLPVHTLYTM
+663 NMPTHTLYTM

-680 DYTQVYNEK
+680 EYTQVYNEK
-689 NDDFE
+689 NDEFE

-715 IEIAVRRTEA
+715 IEIAVRRSEA

-730 KVIEDKATATGEPT
+730 KVIEDSTPATGEPT
-744 VDTVKMPAITPEV
+744 IDTMKMPTITPEV
-757 VMASEAPALMSEPDE
+757 LMSSDTATPQSEPEE
-772 FDNAVWGEEQT
+772 FDTAVWGKEQT
-783 GSAQTLGESDLVEVE
+783 ESAQSLGESDLVEVE
-798 GEWVVVNSLVEDPF
+798 GEWVIVNSLVKDPF

-821 RTINGESGSFT
+821 RTPHGESGSFT
-832 MSQDQQL
+832 LSQGQQL
-839 NTRKARSE
+839 NTRRARSE
-847 AEIEAYE
+847 ADIEAYD
-854 KSREEE
+854 KTREET

>member
-14 PPARWDNTPESLDPL
+14 PAARWDNTPESLDPL

-64 TGTSLI
+64 TGTPLI

-129 PLPAPVVEG
+129 PLPAPAAAEDSG
-138 SEQEGKGEGKE
+138 QADTKGES
-149 ETGGQE
+149 QE
-155 EVASQGTATEN
+155 ASQEAAADN
-166 APAPESAAA
+166 APAPESASAP
-175 ADASNAEDADNTD
+175 DASNAEDADNTD

-207 TLSVASWTK
+207 TLGAVSWTK

-286 AVLTAEQEAVNET
+286 AVPTAEQQAVNES

-416 ILLGLDEEGQWA
+416 ILLGLNEEGQWA

-523 DPIFFVCDELSEMKG
+523 DPIFFVCDELSEMKS
-538 NIADFYAVHKVK
+538 NIADFYATHKEK

-575 MVTGLQRP
+575 MVVGLQRP

-624 GAKGRALAMKDGV
+624 GAKGRALAMMHGE

-649 DPMDS
+649 DPKDS
-654 DYDEAKVKN
+654 DYDAVKVKN

-680 DYTQVYNEK
+680 EKTQVHNQKTDE
-689 NDDFE
+689 FE
-694 ETPTPWTDYLTAP
+694 EAPTPWTDYLTAP

-715 IEIAVRRTEA
+715 IEISVRRSEA

-730 KVIEDKATATGEPT
+730 KVIEASAPAEGEPT
-744 VDTVKMPAITPEV
+744 VDTVKMPAVTPEV
-757 VMASEAPALMSEPDE
+757 VMASEAPEASAPEE

-783 GSAQTLGESDLVEVE
+783 GSAQNLSESDLVEVE

-854 KSREEE
+854 KSRKKA

>member
-1 MWARRTAQRPADG
+1 MRSRRTTQRSADG
-14 PPARWDNTPESLDPL
+14 PAARWDNTPEPMEPM
-29 LTEVQHALP
+29 LTEVQHGLP
-38 AKVRKGKHVSAA
+38 AKVRKGKHVTAA
-50 AIIVAIMVVDWLVM
+50 AVIVAIMVVDWLVM
-64 TGTSLI
+64 AGTPLI

-84 AFSASARHEDEREMR
+84 SFSASARHEDEREAR
-99 ADNFIEAVH
+99 ADNFIEAAY
-108 PLLGVKGLSRNLVS
+108 PLLGVKGLSRTLVS

-129 PLPAPVVEG
+129 PLPSHTAEKSEKTGKAEGQEG
-138 SEQEGKGEGKE
+138 S
-149 ETGGQE
+149 T
-155 EVASQGTATEN
+155 SQGAATDGAPKPKTTATTDTPNSNE
-166 APAPESAAA
+166 
-175 ADASNAEDADNTD
+175 ADTTD
-188 TAPQKTVKPPARL
+188 TAPHKTIKLPARL
-201 NAQKVK
+201 TSPRAKN
-207 TLSVASWTK
+207 LSAASWTK
-216 ACRASAVVRHNLT
+216 ARRAGATVRHNLT

-234 SSLTVHYGRTVDATN
+234 SSLIVHYGRTIDATN
-249 PEWAAKLLAVANR
+249 PEWAGKLLAIANR

-276 NNTRKKLVLK
+276 NNVRKKLILK
-286 AVLTAEQEAVNET
+286 AIPTATDETLNET
-299 EDEKRE
+299 EEQKRE
-305 RIITEAAKKLLGDE
+305 RVITEAAKKLLGE
-319 SNARFVRDEQGV
+319 EANARFIRDEQGV
-331 LTEIHIEHNRTLE
+331 LTEIHIEHRRTLE

-369 NWDPHQDVLSFTRR
+369 TWDAQQDVLSFMRR
-383 KEFPAIVSLP
+383 KEFPAVVSLP

-398 MRQSFDDGASYKA
+398 MRQRFDDAASYKA

-416 ILLGLDEEGQWA
+416 ILLGLNEDGQWA

-493 TQIRMLKHIHEIMQE
+493 TQIRMLKHLHEIMQE

-517 ATVYDF
+517 ATAYDF

-538 NIADFYAVHKVK
+538 NIADFYATHKVK

-575 MVTGLQRP
+575 MVVGLQRP

-614 ENASIGCAVP
+614 ENASIGCAVA
-624 GAKGRALAMKDGV
+624 GAKGRALAMMNGE

-649 DPMDS
+649 DPLDS
-654 DYDEAKVKN
+654 DYDEAKVRN
-663 NLPVHTLYTM
+663 NMPTHTLYTM

-680 DYTQVYNEK
+680 EYSQVYNEK
-689 NDDFE
+689 TNEFE

-707 ILAADGEP
+707 ILAGDGEP
-715 IEIAVRRTEA
+715 IEIAVRRSEA

-730 KVIEDKATATGEPT
+730 KVIEDSTPATGEPT
-744 VDTVKMPAITPEV
+744 IDTMKMPTITPEV
-757 VMASEAPALMSEPDE
+757 LMASDTATPQSVTEE
-772 FDNAVWGEEQT
+772 FDTAVWGKEQT
-783 GSAQTLGESDLVEVE
+783 ESAQSLGESDLVEVE
-798 GEWVVVNSLVEDPF
+798 GEWVIVNSLVKDPF

-821 RTINGESGSFT
+821 RTPHGESGSFT
-832 MSQDQQL
+832 LSQDQQL
-839 NTRKARSE
+839 NTRRARSE
-847 AEIEAYE
+847 ADIEAYD
-854 KSREEE
+854 KTREET

>member
-38 AKVRKGKHVSAA
+38 AKVRKGKHVTAA

-64 TGTSLI
+64 TGTPLI
-70 SIILAGAVVAAIAA
+70 SIILAGAVAAAIAA

-99 ADNFIEAVH
+99 TDNFIEAVH
-108 PLLGVKGLSRNLVS
+108 PLLSVKGLSRNLVS

-129 PLPAPVVEG
+129 PLPAPAAEG
-138 SEQEGKGEGKE
+138 SKQEGKGEGKE
-149 ETGGQE
+149 ETGGQGD
-155 EVASQGTATEN
+155 AADN

-175 ADASNAEDADNTD
+175 ASNAEDADNTD

-207 TLSVASWTK
+207 NLSAASWTK

-234 SSLTVHYGRTVDATN
+234 SNLTVYYGRSIDATN

-305 RIITEAAKKLLGDE
+305 RIITEAAKKLLGE
-319 SNARFVRDEQGV
+319 EANARFVRDEQGV

-416 ILLGLDEEGQWA
+416 ILLGLNEEGQWA

-523 DPIFFVCDELSEMKG
+523 DPIFFVCDELSEMKS
-538 NIADFYAVHKVK
+538 NIADFYAAHKVK
-550 GMPSKSEVDSWIGS
+550 NMPSKSEVDSWIGS

-575 MVTGLQRP
+575 MVVGLQRP

-624 GAKGRALAMKDGV
+624 GAKGRALAMMHGE

-649 DPMDS
+649 DPKDS
-654 DYDEAKVKN
+654 DYDAVKVKN

-680 DYTQVYNEK
+680 EKTQVHNQKTDE
-689 NDDFE
+689 FE
-694 ETPTPWTDYLTAP
+694 EAPTPWTDYLTAP

-715 IEIAVRRTEA
+715 IEISVRRSEA

-730 KVIEDKATATGEPT
+730 KVIEASATATGEPT
-744 VDTVKMPAITPEV
+744 VDTVKMPIVTPEV
-757 VMASEAPALMSEPDE
+757 VMASEAPEASAPEE

-783 GSAQTLGESDLVEVE
+783 GPAQNLSESDLVEVE

-832 MSQDQQL
+832 MSHDQQL

>member
-1 MWARRTAQRPADG
+1 MRARRTAQRPADG
-14 PPARWDNTPESLDPL
+14 TVTGWDNTPKTLDPL

-38 AKVRKGKHVSAA
+38 AKVRKGKHVTAA
-50 AIIVAIMVVDWLVM
+50 AVIVAIMVVDWMVM
-64 TGTSLI
+64 TGTPLI
-70 SIILAGAVVAAIAA
+70 SIILTAVIVAAIAL

-99 ADNFIEAVH
+99 ADNFVEAVY
-108 PLLGVKGLSRNLVS
+108 PMLGVRGLSRNLVNM
-122 VGRWKRT
+122 GRWKRT
-129 PLPAPVVEG
+129 PLPSPAAAEG
-138 SEQEGKGEGKE
+138 SNQEGKTE
-149 ETGGQE
+149 EQE
-155 EVASQGTATEN
+155 KG
-166 APAPESAAA
+166 APET
-175 ADASNAEDADNTD
+175 EDADNTD
-188 TAPQKTVKPPARL
+188 TAPQETVKRVGGL

-207 TLSVASWTK
+207 TLGVASWTK
-216 ACRASAVVRHNLT
+216 ACRASAVVRHSLT
-229 EPGHP
+229 EAGHP
-234 SSLTVHYGRTVDATN
+234 SRLTVHYGRTIDATN
-249 PEWAAKLLAVANR
+249 PEWAANLLALANSQ
-262 ELSDGTVEFKIDSV
+262 LSDGTVEFKIDSV
-276 NNTRKKLVLK
+276 NDLRKKLILK
-286 AVLTAEQEAVNET
+286 AVPTAEQEAINET

-305 RIITEAAKKLLGDE
+305 RIITEAAKKLLGE
-319 SNARFVRDEQGV
+319 EVNARFVRDDQGV

-344 LEMNPSSKARITR
+344 LEMNPSSKVRITR

-369 NWDPHQDVLSFTRR
+369 NWDAHQDVLSFTRR

-398 MRQSFDDGASYKA
+398 MRQCFDDGASYKA

-416 ILLGLDEEGQWA
+416 ILLGLNEEGQWA

-523 DPIFFVCDELSEMKG
+523 DPIFFVCDELSEMKS
-538 NIADFYAVHKVK
+538 NIADFYAAHKVK
-550 GMPSKSEVDSWIGS
+550 NMPSKSEVDSWIGS

-575 MVTGLQRP
+575 MVVGLQRP

-624 GAKGRALAMKDGV
+624 GAKGRALAMMNGE

-649 DPMDS
+649 DPRDS
-654 DYDEAKVKN
+654 DYDAQKVKN
-663 NLPVHTLYTM
+663 NLPTHILYTR
-673 KTIKELE
+673 KTIKELDE
-680 DYTQVYNEK
+680 NTQVHNAKTNE
-689 NDDFE
+689 FE
-694 ETPTPWTDYLTAP
+694 EAPTPWTDYLTAP

-715 IEIAVRRTEA
+715 IEIAVRRSEA

-730 KVIEDKATATGEPT
+730 KVIENSTPATEEPT

-757 VMASEAPALMSEPDE
+757 IMASEAQEARVLEE

-783 GSAQTLGESDLVEVE
+783 GSAQNLGESDLVEVE

-839 NTRKARSE
+839 NTRRARSE
-847 AEIEAYE
+847 EEIEAYT
-854 KSREEE
+854 REEG

>member
-1 MWARRTAQRPADG
+1 MSARRTAQRPADG
-14 PPARWDNTPESLDPL
+14 PPARWDNTPKTLDPS

-50 AIIVAIMVVDWLVM
+50 AIIVAIMAVDWLVM
-64 TGTSLI
+64 TGTPLI
-70 SIILAGAVVAAIAA
+70 SIILAGAVAAAIAL

-99 ADNFIEAVH
+99 TDNFVEAAY
-108 PLLGVKGLSRNLVS
+108 PLLGVKGLSRNLVNM
-122 VGRWKRT
+122 GRWKRT
-129 PLPAPVVEG
+129 RLPAPAPAEDSG
-138 SEQEGKGEGKE
+138 QADQGESQEASQEG
-149 ETGGQE
+149 
-155 EVASQGTATEN
+155 AADN
-166 APAPESAAA
+166 APAPESASAP
-175 ADASNAEDADNTD
+175 DASSAEDADNTD

-207 TLSVASWTK
+207 TLGAASWTK

-229 EPGHP
+229 EAGHP
-234 SSLTVHYGRTVDATN
+234 ATLTVHYGRSVDVKN
-249 PEWAAKLLAVANR
+249 PEWVGKLLALANSQ
-262 ELSDGTVEFKIDSV
+262 LSDGTVEFKVDSI
-276 NNTRKKLVLK
+276 NDLRKKLVLK
-286 AVLTAEQEAVNET
+286 AVPTAEQEAVNET

-319 SNARFVRDEQGV
+319 ANARFVRDEQGV

-369 NWDPHQDVLSFTRR
+369 NWDAHQDVLSFTRR

-416 ILLGLDEEGQWA
+416 ILLGLNEEGQWA

-523 DPIFFVCDELSEMKG
+523 DPIFFVCDELSEMKS
-538 NIADFYAVHKVK
+538 NIADFYAAHKVK
-550 GMPSKSEVDSWIGS
+550 NMPSKSEVDSWIGS

-624 GAKGRALAMKDGV
+624 GAKGRALAMMHGE

-649 DPMDS
+649 DPKDS
-654 DYDEAKVKN
+654 DYDAQKVKN

-680 DYTQVYNEK
+680 EKTQVHNQKTDE
-689 NDDFE
+689 FE
-694 ETPTPWTDYLTAP
+694 EAPTPWTDYLTAP

-715 IEIAVRRTEA
+715 IEISVRRSEA

-744 VDTVKMPAITPEV
+744 VDTVKMPAVTPEV
-757 VMASEAPALMSEPDE
+757 VMASEAPEASAPEE

-783 GSAQTLGESDLVEVE
+783 GSAQNLSESDLVEVE

-839 NTRKARSE
+839 STRKARSE
-847 AEIEAYE
+847 AEIEAYDE
-854 KSREEE
+854 KSRKKA

>member
-14 PPARWDNTPESLDPL
+14 PPARWDNTPKTLDPS

-50 AIIVAIMVVDWLVM
+50 AIIVAIMAVDWLVM
-64 TGTSLI
+64 TGTPLI
-70 SIILAGAVVAAIAA
+70 SIILAGAVAAAIAL

-99 ADNFIEAVH
+99 TDNFIEAVH
-108 PLLGVKGLSRNLVS
+108 PLLGVKGLSRNLVNM
-122 VGRWKRT
+122 GRWKRT
-129 PLPAPVVEG
+129 RLPAPAPAEDSG
-138 SEQEGKGEGKE
+138 QADQGESQEASQEG
-149 ETGGQE
+149 
-155 EVASQGTATEN
+155 AADN
-166 APAPESAAA
+166 APAPESASAP
-175 ADASNAEDADNTD
+175 DASSAEDADNTD
-188 TAPQKTVKPPARL
+188 TAPQKTIKPPARL
-201 NAQKVK
+201 NTQKVK
-207 TLSVASWTK
+207 TLGAASWTK

-229 EPGHP
+229 EAGHP
-234 SSLTVHYGRTVDATN
+234 ATLTVHYGRTVDATN

-276 NNTRKKLVLK
+276 NNVRKKLVLK

-319 SNARFVRDEQGV
+319 ANARFVRDEQGV

-369 NWDPHQDVLSFTRR
+369 NWDAHQDVLSFTRR

-416 ILLGLDEEGQWA
+416 ILLGLNEEGQWA

-523 DPIFFVCDELSEMKG
+523 DPIFFVCDELSEMKS
-538 NIADFYAVHKVK
+538 NIADFYAAHKVK
-550 GMPSKSEVDSWIGS
+550 NMPSKSEVDSWIGS

-575 MVTGLQRP
+575 MVVGLQRP

-624 GAKGRALAMKDGV
+624 GAKGRALAMMHGE

-649 DPMDS
+649 DPKDS
-654 DYDEAKVKN
+654 DYDAQKVKN

-680 DYTQVYNEK
+680 EKTQVHNQKTDE
-689 NDDFE
+689 FE
-694 ETPTPWTDYLTAP
+694 EAPTPWTDYLTAP

-715 IEIAVRRTEA
+715 IEISVRRSEA

-730 KVIEDKATATGEPT
+730 KVIEASAPAEGEPT
-744 VDTVKMPAITPEV
+744 VDTVKMPAVTPEV
-757 VMASEAPALMSEPDE
+757 VMASEAPEASAPDE

-783 GSAQTLGESDLVEVE
+783 GSAQNLSESDLVEVE

-839 NTRKARSE
+839 STRKARSE
-847 AEIEAYE
+847 AEIEAYDE
-854 KSREEE
+854 KSRKKA

>member
-1 MWARRTAQRPADG
+1 MRSRRTAQRSVDG
-14 PPARWDNTPESLDPL
+14 PAARWDNTPEPLDPM
-29 LTEVQHALP
+29 LTEVQHGLP

-64 TGTSLI
+64 TGTPLI
-70 SIILAGAVVAAIAA
+70 SIILAGAVVAVIAA
-84 AFSASARHEDEREMR
+84 SLSASARHEDEREAR
-99 ADNFIEAVH
+99 ADNFIEAAY
-108 PLLGVKGLSRNLVS
+108 PLLGVKGLSRTLVS

-129 PLPAPVVEG
+129 PLPSHTAEK
-138 SEQEGKGEGKE
+138 SEKAGTAE
-149 ETGGQE
+149 GQE
-155 EVASQGTATEN
+155 EATN
-166 APAPESAAA
+166 QDTVTDGVPTP
-175 ADASNAEDADNTD
+175 EDAPTTDIPNSDGADTTD
-188 TAPQKTVKPPARL
+188 TAPQKTIKSASSL
-201 NAQKVK
+201 NAQRAKN
-207 TLSVASWTK
+207 LSAASWTK
-216 ACRASAVVRHNLT
+216 ARRASSVVRHHLA

-234 SSLTVHYGRTVDATN
+234 STLIVHYGRTVDATN
-249 PEWAAKLLAVANR
+249 PEWAGKLLAIANR

-276 NNTRKKLVLK
+276 NNVRKKLVLK
-286 AVLTAEQEAVNET
+286 AVPTAAQETVNET
-299 EDEKRE
+299 DEQKRE
-305 RIITEAAKKLLGDE
+305 RVITEAAKKLLGDE
-319 SNARFVRDEQGV
+319 AVARFVRDEQGV
-331 LTEIHIEHNRTLE
+331 LTEIHIEHHRTLE

-369 NWDPHQDVLSFTRR
+369 NWDAQQDVLSFTRR
-383 KEFPAIVSLP
+383 KEFPAVVSLP

-398 MRQSFDDGASYKA
+398 MRQRFDDGASYKA

-416 ILLGLDEEGQWA
+416 ILLGLNEDGQWA

-493 TQIRMLKHIHEIMQE
+493 TQIRMLKHLHEIMQE

-517 ATVYDF
+517 ATAYDF

-538 NIADFYAVHKVK
+538 NIADFYATHKVK

-575 MVTGLQRP
+575 MVVGLQRP

-614 ENASIGCAVP
+614 ENASIGCAVA
-624 GAKGRALAMKDGV
+624 GAKGRALAMMNGE

-649 DPMDS
+649 DPLDS
-654 DYDEAKVKN
+654 DYDESKVKN
-663 NLPVHTLYTM
+663 NMPTHTLYTM

-680 DYTQVYNEK
+680 EYTQVYNEK
-689 NDDFE
+689 NDEFE

-715 IEIAVRRTEA
+715 IEIAVRRSEA

-730 KVIEDKATATGEPT
+730 KVIEDSTPATGEPT
-744 VDTVKMPAITPEV
+744 IDTMKMPTITPEV
-757 VMASEAPALMSEPDE
+757 LMSSDTATSQSVTEE
-772 FDNAVWGEEQT
+772 FDTAVWGKEQT
-783 GSAQTLGESDLVEVE
+783 ESAQSLGESDLVEVE
-798 GEWVVVNSLVEDPF
+798 GEWVIVNSLVKDPF

-821 RTINGESGSFT
+821 RTPHGESGSFT
-832 MSQDQQL
+832 LSQGQQL
-839 NTRKARSE
+839 NTRRARSE
-847 AEIEAYE
+847 EDIEAYD
-854 KSREEE
+854 KTREET

>member
-1 MWARRTAQRPADG
+1 MRARRPAQRPADG
-14 PPARWDNTPESLDPL
+14 PVTGWDNTPKTLDPL

-38 AKVRKGKHVSAA
+38 AKIRKGKHVTAA
-50 AIIVAIMVVDWLVM
+50 AVIVAIMVVDWMVM
-64 TGTSLI
+64 TGTPLI
-70 SIILAGAVVAAIAA
+70 SIILTAVIVAVIAL

-99 ADNFIEAVH
+99 ADNFIEAAY
-108 PLLGVKGLSRNLVS
+108 PLLGVRGLSRNLVS

-129 PLPAPVVEG
+129 PLPAPAAEG
-138 SEQEGKGEGKE
+138 SDQEDKGEGQE
-149 ETGGQE
+149 ETGGQPNP
-155 EVASQGTATEN
+155 ADG
-166 APAPESAAA
+166 APAPEGAA
-175 ADASNAEDADNTD
+175 ADTSSAEDSDNTD
-188 TAPQKTVKPPARL
+188 TAPQETVKPPARL
-201 NAQKVK
+201 NTQKVRS
-207 TLSVASWTK
+207 LSAASWTK
-216 ACRASAVVRHNLT
+216 ACRVSAVVRHNLT
-229 EPGHP
+229 EAGHP
-234 SSLTVHYGRTVDATN
+234 SNLTVHYGRTVDATN
-249 PEWAAKLLAVANR
+249 LEWVGKLLAVANR

-276 NNTRKKLVLK
+276 NNVRKKLVLK
-286 AVLTAEQEAVNET
+286 AVLTAEQEAINET

-305 RIITEAAKKLLGDE
+305 RIITEAAKKLLGE
-319 SNARFVRDEQGV
+319 EANARFVRDDQGV

-344 LEMNPSSKARITR
+344 LEMNPSSKVRITR

-369 NWDPHQDVLSFTRR
+369 NWDAHQDVLSFTRR

-398 MRQSFDDGASYKA
+398 MRQCFDDGASYKA

-416 ILLGLDEEGQWA
+416 ILLGLNEEGQWA

-508 RYTLLRKRQ
+508 RYTLLRKRE

-523 DPIFFVCDELSEMKG
+523 DPIFFVCDELSEMKS
-538 NIADFYAVHKVK
+538 NIAEFYAAHKVK
-550 GMPSKSEVDSWIGS
+550 NMPSKSEVDSWIGS

-575 MVTGLQRP
+575 MVVGLQRP

-624 GAKGRALAMKDGV
+624 GAKGRALAMMNGE

-649 DPMDS
+649 DPKDS
-654 DYDEAKVKN
+654 DYDAQKVKN

-680 DYTQVYNEK
+680 EKTQVYNEK
-689 NDDFE
+689 TKEFE
-694 ETPTPWTDYLTAP
+694 ETMTPWTDYLTAP

-715 IEIAVRRTEA
+715 IEIAVRRSEA

-730 KVIEDKATATGEPT
+730 KVIENSTPATEEPT

-757 VMASEAPALMSEPDE
+757 IMASEAPALSASEE

-783 GSAQTLGESDLVEVE
+783 GSAQNLGESDLVEVE

-847 AEIEAYE
+847 EEIEAYT
-854 KSREEE
+854 REEG

>member
-1 MWARRTAQRPADG
+1 MHARRTAQRPTDG
-14 PPARWDNTPESLDPL
+14 PVTGWDNTPKTLDPL

-38 AKVRKGKHVSAA
+38 AKVRKGKHVTAA
-50 AIIVAIMVVDWLVM
+50 AVIVAIMVVDWLVM
-64 TGTSLI
+64 TGTPLI
-70 SIILAGAVVAAIAA
+70 SIILAAAVAAAIAL

-99 ADNFIEAVH
+99 TDNFVEAVY
-108 PLLGVKGLSRNLVS
+108 PLLRVKGLSRNLVS

-129 PLPAPVVEG
+129 PLPAPVTE
-138 SEQEGKGEGKE
+138 SSDQEGKTEA
-149 ETGGQE
+149 QE
-155 EVASQGTATEN
+155 EGV
-166 APAPESAAA
+166 PET
-175 ADASNAEDADNTD
+175 EDADNTD
-188 TAPQKTVKPPARL
+188 TSPQETVKSPARL
-201 NAQKVK
+201 NTQKVK
-207 TLSVASWTK
+207 SLGAASWTK
-216 ACRASAVVRHNLT
+216 ACRASAVVRHSLT
-229 EPGHP
+229 EAGHP
-234 SSLTVHYGRTVDATN
+234 SRLTVHYGRTVEVTN
-249 PEWAAKLLAVANR
+249 PEWVGNLLALANSQ
-262 ELSDGTVEFKIDSV
+262 LSDGTVEFKIDSV
-276 NNTRKKLVLK
+276 NDLRKKLILK
-286 AVLTAEQEAVNET
+286 AVPTAEQEAINET

-305 RIITEAAKKLLGDE
+305 RIITEAAKKLLGE
-319 SNARFVRDEQGV
+319 EANARFVRDDQGV

-344 LEMNPSSKARITR
+344 LEMNPSSKVRITR

-369 NWDPHQDVLSFTRR
+369 NWDAHQDVLSFTRR

-398 MRQSFDDGASYKA
+398 MRQCFDDGASYKA

-416 ILLGLDEEGQWA
+416 ILLGLNEEGQWA

-493 TQIRMLKHIHEIMQE
+493 TQIRMLKRIHEIMQE
-508 RYTLLRKRQ
+508 RYTLLRKRE

-523 DPIFFVCDELSEMKG
+523 DPIFFVCDELSEMKS
-538 NIADFYAVHKVK
+538 NIAEFYAAHKVK
-550 GMPSKSEVDSWIGS
+550 NMPSKSEVDSWIGS

-575 MVTGLQRP
+575 MVVGLQRP

-624 GAKGRALAMKDGV
+624 GAKGRALAMMNGE

-649 DPMDS
+649 DPRDS
-654 DYDEAKVKN
+654 DYDAQKVKN
-663 NLPVHTLYTM
+663 NLPTHILYTR
-673 KTIKELE
+673 KTIKELDE
-680 DYTQVYNEK
+680 NTQVHNAKTNE
-689 NDDFE
+689 FE
-694 ETPTPWTDYLTAP
+694 EAPTPWTDYLTAP

-715 IEIAVRRTEA
+715 IEIAVCRSEA

-730 KVIEDKATATGEPT
+730 KVIENSTPATEEPT

-757 VMASEAPALMSEPDE
+757 IMASEAQEARVPEE

-783 GSAQTLGESDLVEVE
+783 GSAQNLGESDLVEVE

-847 AEIEAYE
+847 EEIEAYT
-854 KSREEE
+854 REEG

>member
-1 MWARRTAQRPADG
+1 MRSRRTTQRSADG
-14 PPARWDNTPESLDPL
+14 PAARWDNTPEPMDPM
-29 LTEVQHALP
+29 LTEVQHGLP
-38 AKVRKGKHVSAA
+38 AKVRKGKHVTAA
-50 AIIVAIMVVDWLVM
+50 VIIVAIMVVDWLVM
-64 TGTSLI
+64 TGTPLT

-84 AFSASARHEDEREMR
+84 SLSASARHEDEREAR
-99 ADNFIEAVH
+99 ADNFIEAAY
-108 PLLGVKGLSRNLVS
+108 PLLGVKGLSRTLVS

-129 PLPAPVVEG
+129 PLPSHTAEK
-138 SEQEGKGEGKE
+138 SEKAGKAE
-149 ETGGQE
+149 GQE
-155 EVASQGTATEN
+155 EVTNPAAATDA
-166 APAPESAAA
+166 APAPETTATTDTPNSNE
-175 ADASNAEDADNTD
+175 ADTTD
-188 TAPQKTVKPPARL
+188 TAPQKTVKPSSSRTSQRAK
-201 NAQKVK
+201 N
-207 TLSVASWTK
+207 LSAASWTK
-216 ACRASAVVRHNLT
+216 ARRAGATVRHNLT

-234 SSLTVHYGRTVDATN
+234 SSLIVHYGRTIDATN
-249 PEWAAKLLAVANR
+249 PEWAGKLLAIANR

-276 NNTRKKLVLK
+276 NNVRKKLVLK
-286 AVLTAEQEAVNET
+286 AIPTATDETINET
-299 EDEKRE
+299 EEQKRE
-305 RIITEAAKKLLGDE
+305 RVITEAAKKLLGDE
-319 SNARFVRDEQGV
+319 ANARFVRDEQGV
-331 LTEIHIEHNRTLE
+331 LTEIHIEHHRTLE

-369 NWDPHQDVLSFTRR
+369 NWDAQQDVLSFTRR
-383 KEFPAIVSLP
+383 KEFPAVVSLP

-398 MRQSFDDGASYKA
+398 MRQHSDQAISYKA

-416 ILLGLDEEGQWA
+416 ILLGLNEDGQWA

-493 TQIRMLKHIHEIMQE
+493 TQIRMLKHLHEIMQE

-517 ATVYDF
+517 ATAYDF

-538 NIADFYAVHKVK
+538 NIADFYATHKVK

-575 MVTGLQRP
+575 MVVGLQRP

-614 ENASIGCAVP
+614 ENASIGCAVA
-624 GAKGRALAMKDGV
+624 GAKGRALAMMNGE

-649 DPMDS
+649 DPLDS
-654 DYDEAKVKN
+654 DYDESKVKN
-663 NLPVHTLYTM
+663 NMPTHTLYTM

-680 DYTQVYNEK
+680 EYTQVYNEK
-689 NDDFE
+689 NDEFE

-715 IEIAVRRTEA
+715 IEIAVRRSEA

-730 KVIEDKATATGEPT
+730 KVIEDSTPATGEPT
-744 VDTVKMPAITPEV
+744 IDTMKMPTITPEV
-757 VMASEAPALMSEPDE
+757 LMSSDTAAPQSVTEE
-772 FDNAVWGEEQT
+772 FDTAVWGKEQT
-783 GSAQTLGESDLVEVE
+783 ESAQSLGESDLVEVE
-798 GEWVVVNSLVEDPF
+798 GEWVIVNSLVKDPF

-821 RTINGESGSFT
+821 RTPHGESGSFT
-832 MSQDQQL
+832 LSQGQQL
-839 NTRKARSE
+839 NTRRARSE
-847 AEIEAYE
+847 ADIEAYD
-854 KSREEE
+854 KTREET

>member
-64 TGTSLI
+64 AGTPLI
-70 SIILAGAVVAAIAA
+70 SIILAGAVAAAIAA

-129 PLPAPVVEG
+129 PLPAPAAEG

-155 EVASQGTATEN
+155 EVTSQSTATDNAPEN
-166 APAPESAAA
+166 AAAP
-175 ADASNAEDADNTD
+175 DTSNAEDADNTD

-207 TLSVASWTK
+207 TLGAASWTK
-216 ACRASAVVRHNLT
+216 ACRASAVVRHSLT

-319 SNARFVRDEQGV
+319 ANARFVRDEQGV

-369 NWDPHQDVLSFTRR
+369 NWDAHQDVLSFMRR

-416 ILLGLDEEGQWA
+416 ILLGLNEEGQWA

-523 DPIFFVCDELSEMKG
+523 DPIFFVCDELSEMKS
-538 NIADFYAVHKVK
+538 NIADFYATHKEK

-575 MVTGLQRP
+575 MVVGLQRP

-624 GAKGRALAMKDGV
+624 GAKGRALAMMHGE

-649 DPMDS
+649 DPKDS
-654 DYDEAKVKN
+654 DYDAQKVKN

-680 DYTQVYNEK
+680 EKTQVHNQKTDE
-689 NDDFE
+689 FE
-694 ETPTPWTDYLTAP
+694 EAPTPWTDYLTAP

-715 IEIAVRRTEA
+715 IEISVRRSEA

-730 KVIEDKATATGEPT
+730 KVIEASAPAEGEPT
-744 VDTVKMPAITPEV
+744 VDTVKMPTVTPEV
-757 VMASEAPALMSEPDE
+757 VMASEAPEASAPEE

-783 GSAQTLGESDLVEVE
+783 GSAQNLSESDLVEVE

-839 NTRKARSE
+839 STRKARSE
-847 AEIEAYE
+847 AEIEAYDE
-854 KSREEE
+854 KSRKKA

>member
-1 MWARRTAQRPADG
+1 MRSRRTTQRSADG
-14 PPARWDNTPESLDPL
+14 PAARWDNTPEPMDPM
-29 LTEVQHALP
+29 LTEVQHGLP
-38 AKVRKGKHVSAA
+38 AKVRKGKHVTAA
-50 AIIVAIMVVDWLVM
+50 VIIVAIMVVDWLVM
-64 TGTSLI
+64 TGTPLT

-84 AFSASARHEDEREMR
+84 SLSASARHEDEREAR
-99 ADNFIEAVH
+99 ADNFIEAAY
-108 PLLGVKGLSRNLVS
+108 PLLGVKGLSRTLVS

-129 PLPAPVVEG
+129 PLPSHTAEK
-138 SEQEGKGEGKE
+138 SEKAGKAE
-149 ETGGQE
+149 GQE
-155 EVASQGTATEN
+155 EVTNPAAATDA
-166 APAPESAAA
+166 APAPETTATTDTPNSNE
-175 ADASNAEDADNTD
+175 ADTTD
-188 TAPQKTVKPPARL
+188 TAPQKTVKPSSSRTSQRAK
-201 NAQKVK
+201 N
-207 TLSVASWTK
+207 LSAASWIK
-216 ACRASAVVRHNLT
+216 ARRAGATVRHNLT

-234 SSLTVHYGRTVDATN
+234 SSLIVHYGRTVDATN
-249 PEWAAKLLAVANR
+249 PEWAGKLLAIANR

-276 NNTRKKLVLK
+276 NNVRKKLVLK
-286 AVLTAEQEAVNET
+286 AIPTATDETINET
-299 EDEKRE
+299 EEQKRE
-305 RIITEAAKKLLGDE
+305 RVITEAAKKLLGDE
-319 SNARFVRDEQGV
+319 ANARFVRDEQGV
-331 LTEIHIEHNRTLE
+331 LTEIHIEHHRTLE

-369 NWDPHQDVLSFTRR
+369 SWDAQQDLLSFMRR
-383 KEFPAIVSLP
+383 KEFPAVVSLP

-398 MRQSFDDGASYKA
+398 MRQRFDDGASYKA

-416 ILLGLDEEGQWA
+416 ILLGLNEDGQWA

-493 TQIRMLKHIHEIMQE
+493 TQIRMLKHLHEIMQE

-517 ATVYDF
+517 ATAYDF

-538 NIADFYAVHKVK
+538 NIADFYATHKVK

-575 MVTGLQRP
+575 MVVGLQRP

-614 ENASIGCAVP
+614 ENASIGCAVA
-624 GAKGRALAMKDGV
+624 GAKGRALAMMNGE

-649 DPMDS
+649 DPLDS
-654 DYDEAKVKN
+654 DYDEAKVRN
-663 NLPVHTLYTM
+663 NMPTHTLYTM

-680 DYTQVYNEK
+680 EYSQVYNEK
-689 NDDFE
+689 NGEFE

-715 IEIAVRRTEA
+715 IEIAVRRSEA

-730 KVIEDKATATGEPT
+730 KVIESSTPAEGEPT
-744 VDTVKMPAITPEV
+744 ADTLEMPAVTPEV
-757 VMASEAPALMSEPDE
+757 IMASETPTLSAPDE
-772 FDNAVWGEEQT
+772 FDNAVWGQERT
-783 GSAQTLGESDLVEVE
+783 SSAQSLAESDLVEVE

-832 MSQDQQL
+832 LTQGQQL
-839 NTRKARSE
+839 TTRRARSE
-847 AEIEAYE
+847 EDIAALE
-854 KSREEE
+854 KSREEG

>member
-1 MWARRTAQRPADG
+1 MRARRTAQRPTDG
-14 PPARWDNTPESLDPL
+14 PVTGWDNTPKTLDPL

-38 AKVRKGKHVSAA
+38 ARVRKGKHVSAA

-64 TGTSLI
+64 TGTPLI
-70 SIILAGAVVAAIAA
+70 SIIFAGAVAAAIAL

-99 ADNFIEAVH
+99 TDNFVEAVY
-108 PLLGVKGLSRNLVS
+108 PLLRVKGLSRNLVS

-129 PLPAPVVEG
+129 PLPAPVTE
-138 SEQEGKGEGKE
+138 SSDQEGKTEA
-149 ETGGQE
+149 QE
-155 EVASQGTATEN
+155 EGV
-166 APAPESAAA
+166 PET
-175 ADASNAEDADNTD
+175 EDADNTD
-188 TAPQKTVKPPARL
+188 TSPQETVKPPARL
-201 NAQKVK
+201 NTQKVK
-207 TLSVASWTK
+207 SLGAASWTK
-216 ACRASAVVRHNLT
+216 ACRASAVVRHSLT
-229 EPGHP
+229 EAGHP
-234 SSLTVHYGRTVDATN
+234 SSLTVHYGRTVEVTN
-249 PEWAAKLLAVANR
+249 PEWVGNLLALANSQ
-262 ELSDGTVEFKIDSV
+262 LSDGTVEFKIDSV
-276 NNTRKKLVLK
+276 NDLRKKLILK
-286 AVLTAEQEAVNET
+286 AVPTAEQEAINET

-305 RIITEAAKKLLGDE
+305 RIITEAAKKLLGE
-319 SNARFVRDEQGV
+319 EANARFVRDDQGV

-344 LEMNPSSKARITR
+344 LEMNPSSKVRITR

-369 NWDPHQDVLSFTRR
+369 NWDAHQDVLSFTRR

-398 MRQSFDDGASYKA
+398 MRQCFDDGASYKA

-416 ILLGLDEEGQWA
+416 ILLGLNEEGQWA

-493 TQIRMLKHIHEIMQE
+493 TQIRMLKRIHEIMQE
-508 RYTLLRKRQ
+508 RYTLLRKRE

-523 DPIFFVCDELSEMKG
+523 DPIFFVCDELSEMKS
-538 NIADFYAVHKVK
+538 NIAEFYAAHKVK
-550 GMPSKSEVDSWIGS
+550 NMPSKSEVDSWIGS

-575 MVTGLQRP
+575 MVVGLQRP

-624 GAKGRALAMKDGV
+624 GAKGRALAMMNGE

-649 DPMDS
+649 DPRDS
-654 DYDEAKVKN
+654 DYDAQKVKN
-663 NLPVHTLYTM
+663 NLPTHILYTR
-673 KTIKELE
+673 KTIKELDE
-680 DYTQVYNEK
+680 NTQVHNAKTNE
-689 NDDFE
+689 FE
-694 ETPTPWTDYLTAP
+694 EAPTPWTDYLTAP

-715 IEIAVRRTEA
+715 IEIAVCRSEA

-730 KVIEDKATATGEPT
+730 KVIENSTPATEEPT

-757 VMASEAPALMSEPDE
+757 IMASEAPEASVPEE

-783 GSAQTLGESDLVEVE
+783 GSAQNLGESDLVEVE

-847 AEIEAYE
+847 EEIEAYT
-854 KSREEE
+854 REEG

>member
-1 MWARRTAQRPADG
+1 MRARRTAQRSADG
-14 PPARWDNTPESLDPL
+14 PAARWDNTPEPLDPM
-29 LTEVQHALP
+29 LTEVQHGLP
-38 AKVRKGKHVSAA
+38 AKVRKGKHVTAA
-50 AIIVAIMVVDWLVM
+50 VIIVAIMVVDWLVM
-64 TGTSLI
+64 AGTPLI

-84 AFSASARHEDEREMR
+84 SLSASARHEDEREAR
-99 ADNFIEAVH
+99 ADNFIEAAY
-108 PLLGVKGLSRNLVS
+108 PLLGVKGLSRTLVS

-129 PLPAPVVEG
+129 PLPSHTAEKSEKAGKAEGQEG
-138 SEQEGKGEGKE
+138 S
-149 ETGGQE
+149 T
-155 EVASQGTATEN
+155 SQGVATDGAPTPETTATTDTPN
-166 APAPESAAA
+166 SDA
-175 ADASNAEDADNTD
+175 ADTAD
-188 TAPQKTVKPPARL
+188 TAPHKTIKLPARL
-201 NAQKVK
+201 TSQRAKN
-207 TLSVASWTK
+207 LSAASWIK
-216 ACRASAVVRHNLT
+216 ARRAGATVRHNLT

-234 SSLTVHYGRTVDATN
+234 SSLIVHYGRTIDATN
-249 PEWAAKLLAVANR
+249 PEWAGKLLAVANR

-276 NNTRKKLVLK
+276 NNVRKKLVLK
-286 AVLTAEQEAVNET
+286 AVPTAAQETVNET
-299 EDEKRE
+299 DEQKRE
-305 RIITEAAKKLLGDE
+305 RVITEAAKKLLGDE
-319 SNARFVRDEQGV
+319 AVARFVRDEQGV
-331 LTEIHIEHNRTLE
+331 LTEIHIEHHRTLE

-369 NWDPHQDVLSFTRR
+369 TWDAQQDVLSFTRR
-383 KEFPAIVSLP
+383 KEFPAVVSLP

-398 MRQSFDDGASYKA
+398 MRQRFDDAASYKA

-416 ILLGLDEEGQWA
+416 ILLGLNEDGQWA

-493 TQIRMLKHIHEIMQE
+493 TQIRMLKHLHEIMQE

-517 ATVYDF
+517 ATAYDF

-538 NIADFYAVHKVK
+538 NIADFYATHKVK

-575 MVTGLQRP
+575 MVVGLQRP

-614 ENASIGCAVP
+614 ENASIGCAVA
-624 GAKGRALAMKDGV
+624 GAKGRALAMMNGE

-649 DPMDS
+649 DPLDS
-654 DYDEAKVKN
+654 DYDEVKVRN
-663 NLPVHTLYTM
+663 NMPTHTLYTM

-680 DYTQVYNEK
+680 EYSQVYNEK
-689 NDDFE
+689 TNEFE

-715 IEIAVRRTEA
+715 IEIAVRRSEA

-730 KVIEDKATATGEPT
+730 KVIESSTPAEGELT
-744 VDTVKMPAITPEV
+744 VDTLEMPAVTPEV
-757 VMASEAPALMSEPDE
+757 VMASETPTLGTSDE
-772 FDNAVWGEEQT
+772 FDNAVWGQERT
-783 GSAQTLGESDLVEVE
+783 SSAQSLAESDLVEVE

-832 MSQDQQL
+832 LTQGQQL
-839 NTRKARSE
+839 TTRRARSE
-847 AEIEAYE
+847 EDIAALE
-854 KSREEE
+854 KSREEG

>member
-1 MWARRTAQRPADG
+1 MRARRTAQRSADG
-14 PPARWDNTPESLDPL
+14 PAARWDNTPEPLDPML
-29 LTEVQHALP
+29 AEVQHGLP

-64 TGTSLI
+64 TGTPLV
-70 SIILAGAVVAAIAA
+70 SIILAGVVVAAIAA
-84 AFSASARHEDEREMR
+84 SLSASARHEDEREAR
-99 ADNFIEAVH
+99 ADNFIEAAY
-108 PLLGVKGLSRNLVS
+108 PLLGVKGLSRTLVS

-129 PLPAPVVEG
+129 PLPSHTAEK
-138 SEQEGKGEGKE
+138 SEKAGKAE
-149 ETGGQE
+149 GQE
-155 EVASQGTATEN
+155 EATSQGTVTEG
-166 APAPESAAA
+166 ASTPEGAAA
-175 ADASNAEDADNTD
+175 PDTPSVEEADTTD
-188 TAPQKTVKPPARL
+188 TAPQKTIKSTSSL
-201 NAQKVK
+201 NAQRAKN
-207 TLSVASWTK
+207 LSAASWTK
-216 ACRASAVVRHNLT
+216 ARRASSVVRHHLA

-234 SSLTVHYGRTVDATN
+234 SSLIVHYGRTVDATN
-249 PEWAAKLLAVANR
+249 PEWAGKLLAVANR

-276 NNTRKKLVLK
+276 NNVRKKLVLK
-286 AVLTAEQEAVNET
+286 AVPTAAQETVNET
-299 EDEKRE
+299 DEQKRE
-305 RIITEAAKKLLGDE
+305 RVITEAAKKLLGDE
-319 SNARFVRDEQGV
+319 AVARFVRDEQGV
-331 LTEIHIEHNRTLE
+331 LTEIHIEHQRTLE

-369 NWDPHQDVLSFTRR
+369 NWDAQQDVLSFTRR
-383 KEFPAIVSLP
+383 KEFPAVVSLP

-398 MRQSFDDGASYKA
+398 MRQRFDDAASYKA

-416 ILLGLDEEGQWA
+416 ILLGLNEDGQWA

-493 TQIRMLKHIHEIMQE
+493 TQIRMLKHLHEIMQE

-517 ATVYDF
+517 ATAYDF

-538 NIADFYAVHKVK
+538 NIADFYATHKVK

-575 MVTGLQRP
+575 MVVGLQRP

-614 ENASIGCAVP
+614 ENASIGCAVA
-624 GAKGRALAMKDGV
+624 GAKGRALAMMNGE

-649 DPMDS
+649 DPLDS
-654 DYDEAKVKN
+654 DYDESKVKN
-663 NLPVHTLYTM
+663 NMPTHTLYTM

-680 DYTQVYNEK
+680 EYTQVYNEK
-689 NDDFE
+689 NDEFE

-715 IEIAVRRTEA
+715 IEIAVRRSEA

-730 KVIEDKATATGEPT
+730 KVIEDSTPAVGEPT
-744 VDTVKMPAITPEV
+744 IDTMKMPTITPEV
-757 VMASEAPALMSEPDE
+757 LMSSDTATSQSVTEE
-772 FDNAVWGEEQT
+772 FDTAVWGKEQT
-783 GSAQTLGESDLVEVE
+783 ESAQSLGESDLVEVE
-798 GEWVVVNSLVEDPF
+798 GEWVIVNSLVKDPF

-821 RTINGESGSFT
+821 RTPHGESGSFT
-832 MSQDQQL
+832 LSQGQQL
-839 NTRKARSE
+839 NTRRARSE
-847 AEIEAYE
+847 EDIEAYD
-854 KSREEE
+854 KTREET

>member
-64 TGTSLI
+64 TGTPLI
-70 SIILAGAVVAAIAA
+70 SIILAGAVAAVIAA

-99 ADNFIEAVH
+99 TDNFIEAVH
-108 PLLGVKGLSRNLVS
+108 PLLSVKGLSRNLVS

-129 PLPAPVVEG
+129 PLPAPAAEG
-138 SEQEGKGEGKE
+138 SKQEGKGEGKE
-149 ETGGQE
+149 ETGGQGD
-155 EVASQGTATEN
+155 AADN

-175 ADASNAEDADNTD
+175 ASNAEDADNTD

-207 TLSVASWTK
+207 TLGAASWTK

-234 SSLTVHYGRTVDATN
+234 SNLTVHYGRTVDATN

-319 SNARFVRDEQGV
+319 ANARFVRDDQGV

-369 NWDPHQDVLSFTRR
+369 NWDAHQDVLSFTRR

-416 ILLGLDEEGQWA
+416 ILLGLNEEGQWA

-523 DPIFFVCDELSEMKG
+523 DPIFFVCDELSEMKS
-538 NIADFYAVHKVK
+538 NIADFYAAHKVK
-550 GMPSKSEVDSWIGS
+550 NMPSKSEVDSWIGS

-575 MVTGLQRP
+575 MVVGLQRP

-624 GAKGRALAMKDGV
+624 GAKGRALAMMHGE

-649 DPMDS
+649 DPKDS
-654 DYDEAKVKN
+654 DYDAVKVKN

-680 DYTQVYNEK
+680 EKTQVHNQKTDE
-689 NDDFE
+689 FE
-694 ETPTPWTDYLTAP
+694 EAPTPWTDYLTAP

-715 IEIAVRRTEA
+715 IEISVRRSEA

-730 KVIEDKATATGEPT
+730 KVIEASATATGEPT
-744 VDTVKMPAITPEV
+744 VDTVKMPTVTPEV
-757 VMASEAPALMSEPDE
+757 VMASEAPEASAPEE

-783 GSAQTLGESDLVEVE
+783 GSAQNLSESDLVEVE

-847 AEIEAYE
+847 AEIEAYDE
-854 KSREEE
+854 KSRKKA

>member
-14 PPARWDNTPESLDPL
+14 PAARWDNTPESLDPL

-38 AKVRKGKHVSAA
+38 AKVRKGKHVSAV

-64 TGTSLI
+64 TGTPLI
-70 SIILAGAVVAAIAA
+70 SIILAGAVAAAIVA

-129 PLPAPVVEG
+129 PLPAPAAAEDSG
-138 SEQEGKGEGKE
+138 QADTKGES
-149 ETGGQE
+149 QE
-155 EVASQGTATEN
+155 ASQEAAADN
-166 APAPESAAA
+166 APAPESASAP
-175 ADASNAEDADNTD
+175 DASNAEDADNTD

-207 TLSVASWTK
+207 TLGAVSWTK

-286 AVLTAEQEAVNET
+286 AVPTAEQQAVNES

-416 ILLGLDEEGQWA
+416 ILLGLNEEGQWA

-523 DPIFFVCDELSEMKG
+523 DPIFFVCDELSEMKS
-538 NIADFYAVHKVK
+538 NIADFYATHKEK

-575 MVTGLQRP
+575 MVVGLQRP

-624 GAKGRALAMKDGV
+624 GAKGRALAMMHGE

-649 DPMDS
+649 DPKDS
-654 DYDEAKVKN
+654 DYDAVKVKN

-680 DYTQVYNEK
+680 EKTQVHNQKTDE
-689 NDDFE
+689 FE
-694 ETPTPWTDYLTAP
+694 EAPTPWTDYLTAP

-715 IEIAVRRTEA
+715 IEISVRRSEA

-730 KVIEDKATATGEPT
+730 KVIEASAPAEGEPT
-744 VDTVKMPAITPEV
+744 VDTVKMPAVTPEV
-757 VMASEAPALMSEPDE
+757 VMASEAPEASAPEE

-783 GSAQTLGESDLVEVE
+783 GSAQNLSESDLVEVE

-854 KSREEE
+854 KSRKKA

>member
-14 PPARWDNTPESLDPL
+14 PPARWDNTPKTLDPS

-50 AIIVAIMVVDWLVM
+50 AIIVAIMAVDWLVM
-64 TGTSLI
+64 TGTPLI
-70 SIILAGAVVAAIAA
+70 SIILAGAVAAAIAL

-99 ADNFIEAVH
+99 TDNFVEAAY
-108 PLLGVKGLSRNLVS
+108 PLLGVKGLSRNLVNM
-122 VGRWKRT
+122 GRWKRT
-129 PLPAPVVEG
+129 RLPAPAPAEDSG
-138 SEQEGKGEGKE
+138 QADQGESQEASQEG
-149 ETGGQE
+149 
-155 EVASQGTATEN
+155 AADN
-166 APAPESAAA
+166 APAPESASAP
-175 ADASNAEDADNTD
+175 DASSAEDADNTD

-207 TLSVASWTK
+207 TLGAASWTK

-229 EPGHP
+229 EAGHP
-234 SSLTVHYGRTVDATN
+234 ATLTVHYGRSVDVKN
-249 PEWAAKLLAVANR
+249 PEWVGKLLALANSQ
-262 ELSDGTVEFKIDSV
+262 LSDGTVEFKVDSI
-276 NNTRKKLVLK
+276 NDLRKKLVLK
-286 AVLTAEQEAVNET
+286 AVPTAEQEAVNET

-305 RIITEAAKKLLGDE
+305 RIIIEAAKKLLGDE
-319 SNARFVRDEQGV
+319 ANARFVRDEQGV

-369 NWDPHQDVLSFTRR
+369 NWDAHQDVLSFTRR

-416 ILLGLDEEGQWA
+416 ILLGLNEEGQWA

-523 DPIFFVCDELSEMKG
+523 DPIFFVCDELSEMKS
-538 NIADFYAVHKVK
+538 NIADFYAAHKVK
-550 GMPSKSEVDSWIGS
+550 NMPSKSEVDSWIGS

-575 MVTGLQRP
+575 MVVGLQRP

-624 GAKGRALAMKDGV
+624 GAKGRALAMMHGE

-649 DPMDS
+649 DPKDS
-654 DYDEAKVKN
+654 DYDAQKVKN

-680 DYTQVYNEK
+680 EKTQVHNQKTDE
-689 NDDFE
+689 FE
-694 ETPTPWTDYLTAP
+694 EAPTPWTDYLTAP

-715 IEIAVRRTEA
+715 IEISVRRSEA

-730 KVIEDKATATGEPT
+730 KVIEASAPAEGEPT
-744 VDTVKMPAITPEV
+744 VDTVKMPAVTPEV
-757 VMASEAPALMSEPDE
+757 VMASEAPEASAPEE

-783 GSAQTLGESDLVEVE
+783 GSAQNLSESDLVEVE

-839 NTRKARSE
+839 STRKARSE
-847 AEIEAYE
+847 AEIEAYDE
-854 KSREEE
+854 KSRKKA